1 MGKAIQTAIVKVM
14 GTLDPSVARSVA
26 EANKKFSGIKAG
38 VAVAGAAIAGATTA
52 AVAFGK
58 TSLDAA
64 AKFETGMSNVA
75 TLLDGDTS
83 TVNKRI
89 AEMGDGIMDI
99 AKKTGLATDDLS
111 NGMYQIVS
119 ALGDSAD
126 ATSQLE
132 VAAKAAK
139 AGGATTVDAINL
151 LSAVTKGYGDTSG
164 EAWSKASD
172 LAFQTV
178 KLGQTSFPELA
189 SSMGKVVPIASAL
202 NISQE
207 ELFGSFATLTGVT
220 GSTAEVSTQLKSV
233 FSGLMTPSTALSA
246 KISELGFESA
256 NAMLDQLGL
265 IGTLDKLSA
274 ACGDDKQAV
283 AKLFSSVEA
292 QTAVLALAGSQT
304 ENWVQKTEAMAGA
317 ADATSNAFDKSTD
330 NLQGKLDKMK
340 QVFET
345 FKIRVGNIL
354 IPIVTNI
361 VDKAIPKI
369 EKAFDTLMPILTDI
383 YKSAQPVIQ
392 AFANAIPGALDIAGK
407 VLSGVF
413 KILKSVIPI
422 FSKVFDFAKKGI
434 NWIIDDSKILMP
446 VLSGVLGGI
455 LAFKAVNTVVS
466 TFNSVKKAITGV
478 KTAMVAVKA
487 FMAANPVGLIIAGV
501 VAVSVA
507 FVMLYKKCEP
517 FRNFINKI
525 GAEIKKVFQ
534 SVIDWFKRNVG
545 TFKMIFDG
553 IKKTVQIAFIGIK
566 KIFSNII
573 GFVKNVFTGNWKGA
587 WENVKNIFSNLAD
600 LLIHIAKTAVK
611 TVVKIFKNLPSLIV
625 KAIKGLEKIGNKIA
639 PAVNKVLNKV
649 KKTVYKAVA
658 QIAQKFPA
666 LGKVLGGVVRV
677 VETGFNLLKNVLK
690 NVIGFVK
697 NVFSGNWKGAWE
709 NVKNI
714 VKGVF
719 EAIPQIVSGICD
731 SLGGIVDGVIS
742 TIIKVFE
749 KLPETVSNVIS
760 KVGEYFPVLG
770 DTLQT
775 VWDICTPIIDGICEA
790 LNPIKDVFVNIIDF
804 VKNVFTGQW
813 SAAWENIKNIFK
825 GVCDSFASIIQIPFN
840 VVIGIFN
847 SLPEKVSS
855 VIASIGERFPILGS
869 ILQTVWDT
877 VSPIIEGIK
886 TAISSIKDVFVGI
899 IDFIKNI
906 FTGQW
911 SAAWESVKNI
921 FGSIWSGLVGLVKAP
936 LNAVISLVNSAIG
949 GLNRLHVS
957 IPDWVPGVGGKEF
970 GINIPKI
977 PMLAT
982 GGIATQP
989 SICGEG
995 GYPEYVISTDP
1006 KYREQNQKTVLEA
1019 ANAIGALE
1027 TAQNE
1032 GSSVRSLFKKFNGKG
1047 NSSTVNNNNEST
1059 AYRIEFSPVINI
1071 SGNTNNARSIADEVM
1086 RVFDDYQGELADKIK
1101 AVLATAREGSYGI

>member
-1 MGKAIQTAIVKVM
+1 MGNAVQTAVVKVI
-14 GTLDPSVARSVA
+14 GILDPSVAKTVA
-26 EANKKFSGIKAG
+26 DANKKFSGLKAG
-38 VAVAGAAIAGATTA
+38 VAIAGAAIAGATTA

-75 TLLDGDTS
+75 TLLDGDTA

-89 AEMGDGIMDI
+89 AEMGDDIMGI
-99 AKKTGLATDDLS
+99 AKKTGVATDDLA

-119 ALGDSAD
+119 AMGDSAD
-126 ATSQLE
+126 ASKQVE

-139 AGGATTVDAINL
+139 AGGASTVDSINL
-151 LSAVTKGYGDTSG
+151 LSAVVKGYGTQYKTVVDEVTG
-164 EAWSKASD
+164 ETKRVEMSVGESWEKASD

-189 SSMGKVVPIASAL
+189 ASMGKVVPIASAL

-233 FSGLMTPSTALSA
+233 FSGLMTPSKALSA
-246 KISELGFESA
+246 KISELGYESA

-317 ADATSNAFDKSTD
+317 ANATSNAFDKQTN

-369 EKAFDTLMPILTDI
+369 EKAFDTLMPILSDVYT
-383 YKSAQPVIQ
+383 SAKPVIE
-392 AFANAIPGALDIAGK
+392 AFGNAIPGALQIAGSVISGAFGAIRI
-407 VLSGVF
+407 VLPPVINLVKFLGDNFSWIGPIAAGLATGIGVLTAAIKINAAVTAISANGF
-413 KILKSVIPI
+413 KAWAASTKIAGTATKLFAGAQKILNLV
-422 FSKVFDFAKKGI
+422 
-434 NWIIDDSKILMP
+434 M
-446 VLSGVLGGI
+446 
-455 LAFKAVNTVVS
+455 T
-466 TFNSVKKAITGV
+466 
-478 KTAMVAVKA
+478 
-487 FMAANPVGLIIAGV
+487 ANPIGIIIAAV
-501 VAVSVA
+501 VALVTA
-507 FVMLYKKCEP
+507 FVLLYKKCEP
-517 FRNFINKI
+517 FRKFINGI
-525 GAEIKKVFQ
+525 GA
-534 SVIDWFKRNVG
+534 
-545 TFKMIFDG
+545 G
-553 IKKTVQIAFIGIK
+553 IKKGFLAVVNWFKGLPATFSKIFNKVKNTANNFVAKTTDKFPIIGTVLGGVIGGIK
-566 KIFSNII
+566 VHFNYLKSIFSNVI
-573 GFVKNVFTGNWKGA
+573 GFIKNVFTGNWKGA
-587 WENVKNIFSNLAD
+587 LENVKNL
-600 LLIHIAKTAVK
+600 
-611 TVVKIFKNLPSLIV
+611 
-625 KAIKGLEKIGNKIA
+625 
-639 PAVNKVLNKV
+639 
-649 KKTVYKAVA
+649 AVA
-658 QIAQKFPA
+658 PIQRINGLFDTIINTVNRVLSILKEKFPA
-666 LGKVLGGVVRV
+666 IAPIID
-677 VETGFNLLKNVLK
+677 NVQATIMPIIENIK
-690 NVIGFVK
+690 G
-697 NVFSGNWKGAWE
+697 VFSG
-709 NVKNI
+709 
-714 VKGVF
+714 
-719 EAIPQIVSGICD
+719 
-731 SLGGIVDGVIS
+731 L
-742 TIIKVFE
+742 
-749 KLPETVSNVIS
+749 
-760 KVGEYFPVLG
+760 
-770 DTLQT
+770 
-775 VWDICTPIIDGICEA
+775 
-790 LNPIKDVFVNIIDF
+790 IDF
-804 VKNVFTGQW
+804 VKNVFTGNW
-813 SAAWENIKNIFK
+813 A
-825 GVCDSFASIIQIPFN
+825 G
-840 VVIGIFN
+840 
-847 SLPEKVSS
+847 
-855 VIASIGERFPILGS
+855 
-869 ILQTVWDT
+869 
-877 VSPIIEGIK
+877 
-886 TAISSIKDVFVGI
+886 
-899 IDFIKNI
+899 
-906 FTGQW
+906 
-911 SAAWESVKNI
+911 AWESVKNI
-921 FGSIWSGLVGLVKAP
+921 FGNAFSALKGLAKAP
-936 LNAVISLVNSAIG
+936 LNAVIFLINSAID
-949 GLNRLHVS
+949 GLNKIHVS
-957 IPDWVPGVGGKEF
+957 IPDWVPGVGGKGF

-1047 NSSTVNNNNEST
+1047 NSSTVNNNSEST

-1086 RVFDDYQGELADKIK
+1086 RVFDDYAPELADKIK

>member
-1 MGKAIQTAIVKVM
+1 MGKAIQTAIVKIM
-14 GTLDPSVARSVA
+14 GTLDPSVAKSVA

-64 AKFETGMSNVA
+64 AKFETGMSNIA
-75 TLLDGDTS
+75 TLLDGDTA

-89 AEMGDGIMDI
+89 AEMGDDIMGV

-233 FSGLMTPSTALSA
+233 FSGLMTPSTALSS
-246 KISELGFESA
+246 KISELGYESA

-292 QTAVLALAGSQT
+292 QTAILALAGSQT

-317 ADATSNAFDKSTD
+317 ADATSNAFDKQTD

-383 YKSAQPVIQ
+383 YKSAQPFIR
-392 AFANAIPGALDIAGK
+392 AFANAIPGALEIAGK
-407 VLSGVF
+407 AIGGVF
-413 KILKSVIPI
+413 KVLKSVIPI
-422 FSKVFDFAKKGI
+422 ISKVFDYVKKGV
-434 NWIIDDSKILMP
+434 NWLIDDSQILMP
-446 VLSGVLGGI
+446 ILSGVLGGI
-455 LAFKAVNTVVS
+455 LAFKAVNSVVS
-466 TFNSVKKAITGV
+466 TFNSVKKAITGI

-487 FMAANPVGLIIAGV
+487 FMVANPVGLIIAGV

-507 FVMLYKKCEP
+507 LVMLYKKCEP
-517 FRNFINKI
+517 FRNFINGI
-525 GAEIKKVFQ
+525 GA
-534 SVIDWFKRNVG
+534 
-545 TFKMIFDG
+545 G
-553 IKKTVQIAFIGIK
+553 IKKGFLAVIEWFKGIPSFFGNLFSKMGEGIK
-566 KIFSNII
+566 NGFNAVINWFKNLPSTITNIFNNVKISIFKFIADISTRFPFVGQII
-573 GFVKNVFTGNWKGA
+573 GNVFSGIRKFMEFGKIQFQNLIDFIKNVFTGNWAGA
-587 WENVKNIFSNLAD
+587 WESVKNIFGNAFSALKGLAKAPLNAVINWFKGLPSFFGNLFSKMGEG
-600 LLIHIAKTAVK
+600 IKNGFNAV
-611 TVVKIFKNLPSLIV
+611 INWFKNLPSTITNIFNNV
-625 KAIKGLEKIGNKIA
+625 KISIFKFIADISTRFPFVGQIIG
-639 PAVNKVLNKV
+639 
-649 KKTVYKAVA
+649 
-658 QIAQKFPA
+658 
-666 LGKVLGGVVRV
+666 
-677 VETGFNLLKNVLK
+677 
-690 NVIGFVK
+690 
-697 NVFSGNWKGAWE
+697 NVFSGIRTYIE
-709 NVKNI
+709 SVKA
-714 VKGVF
+714 VF
-719 EAIPQIVSGICD
+719 Q
-731 SLGGIVDGVIS
+731 
-742 TIIKVFE
+742 
-749 KLPETVSNVIS
+749 
-760 KVGEYFPVLG
+760 
-770 DTLQT
+770 
-775 VWDICTPIIDGICEA
+775 
-790 LNPIKDVFVNIIDF
+790 NIIDF
-804 VKNVFTGQW
+804 VKNVFTGNW
-813 SAAWENIKNIFK
+813 A
-825 GVCDSFASIIQIPFN
+825 G
-840 VVIGIFN
+840 
-847 SLPEKVSS
+847 
-855 VIASIGERFPILGS
+855 
-869 ILQTVWDT
+869 
-877 VSPIIEGIK
+877 
-886 TAISSIKDVFVGI
+886 
-899 IDFIKNI
+899 
-906 FTGQW
+906 
-911 SAAWESVKNI
+911 AWESVKNI
-921 FGSIWSGLVGLVKAP
+921 FGNAFNVLKGLAKAP
-936 LNAVISLVNSAIG
+936 LNAVISLINSAIG
-949 GLNRLHVS
+949 GLNKLHIS
-957 IPDWVPGVGGKEF
+957 IPDWVPGLGGKEF
-970 GINIPKI
+970 GINIPQI

-1047 NSSTVNNNNEST
+1047 SLSTVNNNSEAN

-1086 RVFDDYQGELADKIK
+1086 KVFDDYAPELADKIK

>member
-14 GTLDPSVARSVA
+14 GILDPSVAKSVA

-75 TLLDGDTS
+75 TLLDGDTA

-89 AEMGDGIMDI
+89 AEMGDDIMGI

-119 ALGDSAD
+119 ALGDSKD

-246 KISELGFESA
+246 KISELGYESA

-292 QTAVLALAGSQT
+292 QTAVLDLAGSQT

-383 YKSAQPVIQ
+383 YKSAQPFIQ
-392 AFANAIPGALDIAGK
+392 VFANAIPGALEIAGK
-407 VLSGVF
+407 AIGGVF
-413 KILKSVIPI
+413 KVLKSVIPI
-422 FSKVFDFAKKGI
+422 ISKVFDYVKKGI
-434 NWIIDDSKILMP
+434 NWLIDDSQILMP
-446 VLSGVLGGI
+446 ILSGVLGGI
-455 LAFKAVNTVVS
+455 LAFKAVNSVVS
-466 TFNSVKKAITGV
+466 TFNSVKKAITGI

-487 FMAANPVGLIIAGV
+487 FMVANPVGLIIAGV

-507 FVMLYKKCEP
+507 LVMLYKKCEP
-517 FRNFINKI
+517 FRNFINGI
-525 GAEIKKVFQ
+525 GA
-534 SVIDWFKRNVG
+534 
-545 TFKMIFDG
+545 G
-553 IKKTVQIAFIGIK
+553 IKKGFLAVIEWFKGIPSFFGNLFSKMGEGIK
-566 KIFSNII
+566 N
-573 GFVKNVFTGNWKGA
+573 GFNAVINW
-587 WENVKNIFSNLAD
+587 
-600 LLIHIAKTAVK
+600 
-611 TVVKIFKNLPSLIV
+611 FKNLPSTITNIFNNV
-625 KAIKGLEKIGNKIA
+625 KISIFKFIADISTRFPFVGQIIG
-639 PAVNKVLNKV
+639 
-649 KKTVYKAVA
+649 
-658 QIAQKFPA
+658 
-666 LGKVLGGVVRV
+666 
-677 VETGFNLLKNVLK
+677 
-690 NVIGFVK
+690 
-697 NVFSGNWKGAWE
+697 NVFSGIRTYIE
-709 NVKNI
+709 SVKA
-714 VKGVF
+714 VF
-719 EAIPQIVSGICD
+719 Q
-731 SLGGIVDGVIS
+731 
-742 TIIKVFE
+742 
-749 KLPETVSNVIS
+749 
-760 KVGEYFPVLG
+760 
-770 DTLQT
+770 
-775 VWDICTPIIDGICEA
+775 
-790 LNPIKDVFVNIIDF
+790 NIIDF
-804 VKNVFTGQW
+804 VKNVFTGNW
-813 SAAWENIKNIFK
+813 A
-825 GVCDSFASIIQIPFN
+825 G
-840 VVIGIFN
+840 
-847 SLPEKVSS
+847 
-855 VIASIGERFPILGS
+855 
-869 ILQTVWDT
+869 
-877 VSPIIEGIK
+877 
-886 TAISSIKDVFVGI
+886 
-899 IDFIKNI
+899 
-906 FTGQW
+906 
-911 SAAWESVKNI
+911 AWESVKNI
-921 FGSIWSGLVGLVKAP
+921 FGNAFNALKGLAKAP
-936 LNAVISLVNSAIG
+936 LNAVISLMNSAIG
-949 GLNRLHVS
+949 GLNKLHIS
-957 IPDWVPGVGGKEF
+957 IPDWVPGLGGKEF
-970 GINIPKI
+970 GISIPQI

-1047 NSSTVNNNNEST
+1047 NSSTVNNNSEST

-1086 RVFDDYQGELADKIK
+1086 RVFDDYAPELADKIK
-1101 AVLATAREGSYGI
+1101 AVLATAREGSYGC

>member
-14 GTLDPSVARSVA
+14 GTLDPSVAKSVA

-38 VAVAGAAIAGATTA
+38 VAIAGAAVAGVTTA
-52 AVAFGK
+52 AIAFGK

-64 AKFETGMSNVA
+64 AKFESGMSNVA
-75 TLLDGDTS
+75 TLLDGDTA

-89 AEMGDGIMDI
+89 AEMGDDIMGV
-99 AKKTGLATDDLS
+99 AKKTGLTTDDLS

-189 SSMGKVVPIASAL
+189 ASMGKVVPIASAL

-246 KISELGFESA
+246 KISELGYESA
-256 NAMLDQLGL
+256 NAMLDQLGF
-265 IGTLDKLSA
+265 IGTLDRLSA
-274 ACGDDKQAV
+274 ACDDDKQAV

-304 ENWVQKTEAMAGA
+304 ENWVQKTEAMEGA
-317 ADATSNAFDKSTD
+317 ANATSNAFDKQTN

-369 EKAFDTLMPILTDI
+369 EKAFDTLVPILSDVYT
-383 YKSAQPVIQ
+383 SAKPVIE
-392 AFANAIPGALDIAGK
+392 AFGNAIPAAIQIAGDII
-407 VLSGVF
+407 SGVF
-413 KILKSVIPI
+413 SVLKVVIPPVVNLVKFLGDN
-422 FSKVFDFAKKGI
+422 FSWIGPIVAGLAAGI
-434 NWIIDDSKILMP
+434 
-446 VLSGVLGGI
+446 GVLTAAIKINAAITAISTNG
-455 LAFKAVNTVVS
+455 FKAWVAS
-466 TFNSVKKAITGV
+466 TK
-478 KTAMVAVKA
+478 
-487 FMAANPVGLIIAGV
+487 IAGTATKIFAGAQKVLNLVMSASPIGIVIAAV
-501 VAVSVA
+501 VALGTA
-507 FVMLYKKCEP
+507 FVLLYKNCEP
-517 FRNFINKI
+517 FRNFIK
-525 GAEIKKVFQ
+525 GLPA
-534 SVIDWFKRNVG
+534 
-545 TFKMIFDG
+545 
-553 IKKTVQIAFIGIK
+553 
-566 KIFSNII
+566 IFSNIFNSVKNIVDNTVARITEKFPVLGTILGGVIGGIKVHFNYLKTIFTNVI

-587 WENVKNIFSNLAD
+587 LENVSNLVVAPIQRISGLFD
-600 LLIHIAKTAVK
+600 VVINTVNRVLAV
-611 TVVKIFKNLPSLIV
+611 IS
-625 KAIKGLEKIGNKIA
+625 E
-639 PAVNKVLNKV
+639 
-649 KKTVYKAVA
+649 
-658 QIAQKFPA
+658 KFPA
-666 LGKVLGGVVRV
+666 IAPIIQ
-677 VETGFNLLKNVLK
+677 NVQAM
-690 NVIGFVK
+690 IMPII
-697 NVFSGNWKGAWE
+697 E
-709 NVKNI
+709 NI
-714 VKGVF
+714 KGVF
-719 EAIPQIVSGICD
+719 TG
-731 SLGGIVDGVIS
+731 L
-742 TIIKVFE
+742 
-749 KLPETVSNVIS
+749 
-760 KVGEYFPVLG
+760 
-770 DTLQT
+770 
-775 VWDICTPIIDGICEA
+775 
-790 LNPIKDVFVNIIDF
+790 IDF
-804 VKNVFTGQW
+804 VKNVFTGNW
-813 SAAWENIKNIFK
+813 A
-825 GVCDSFASIIQIPFN
+825 G
-840 VVIGIFN
+840 
-847 SLPEKVSS
+847 
-855 VIASIGERFPILGS
+855 
-869 ILQTVWDT
+869 
-877 VSPIIEGIK
+877 
-886 TAISSIKDVFVGI
+886 
-899 IDFIKNI
+899 
-906 FTGQW
+906 
-911 SAAWESVKNI
+911 AWESVKNI
-921 FGSIWSGLVGLVKAP
+921 FGNAFSALTGLAKAP
-936 LNAVISLVNSAIG
+936 LNAVISLINSAIG
-949 GLNRLHVS
+949 GLNKLHIS
-957 IPDWVPGVGGKEF
+957 IPDWVPGFGGKEF
-970 GINIPKI
+970 GISIPQI

-1086 RVFDDYQGELADKIK
+1086 KVFDDYAPELADKIK

>member
-1 MGKAIQTAIVKVM
+1 MGEAIQTAVVKVM
-14 GTLDPSVARSVA
+14 GALDPSVAKSVA

-75 TLLDGDTS
+75 TLLDGDTV

-189 SSMGKVVPIASAL
+189 ASMGKVVPIASAL

-220 GSTAEVSTQLKSV
+220 GSTAEVATQMKSV
-233 FSGLMTPSTALSA
+233 FSGLMTPSTALSE
-246 KISELGFESA
+246 KIGELGYESA

-317 ADATSNAFDKSTD
+317 ADATSNAFDRQTD

-369 EKAFDTLMPILTDI
+369 EKAFDTLMPILSDVYT
-383 YKSAQPVIQ
+383 SAKPVIE
-392 AFANAIPGALDIAGK
+392 AFGNAIPGALQIAGDIM
-407 VLSGVF
+407 SGVF
-413 KILKSVIPI
+413 NAIKIVIPPVISLVKFLGENFSWIGPIAAGLATGIGVLTAAIKINSVITAI
-422 FSKVFDFAKKGI
+422 SANG
-434 NWIIDDSKILMP
+434 
-446 VLSGVLGGI
+446 
-455 LAFKAVNTVVS
+455 FKAWAAS
-466 TFNSVKKAITGV
+466 TKIAGAATKIFAGAQKVLNLVMS
-478 KTAMVAVKA
+478 
-487 FMAANPVGLIIAGV
+487 ANPIGIVIAAV
-501 VAVSVA
+501 VALGTA
-507 FVMLYKKCEP
+507 FVLLYKKCEP
-517 FRNFINKI
+517 FRNFINGI
-525 GAEIKKVFQ
+525 GAWIKKTFVSVVEWFRTLPAVFGNIFT
-534 SVIDWFKRNVG
+534 SAGNSIKNAFNAVVNWFKNIPQVFSNIFSGISSAVSNMVTSIGERFPVLG
-545 TFKMIFDG
+545 TIFQTVQGVVAPYIDG
-553 IKKTVQIAFIGIK
+553 IKNAISSIK
-566 KIFSNII
+566 NVFTSLID
-573 GFVKNVFTGNWKGA
+573 FVKNVFTGNWAG
-587 WENVKNIFSNLAD
+587 
-600 LLIHIAKTAVK
+600 
-611 TVVKIFKNLPSLIV
+611 
-625 KAIKGLEKIGNKIA
+625 
-639 PAVNKVLNKV
+639 
-649 KKTVYKAVA
+649 
-658 QIAQKFPA
+658 
-666 LGKVLGGVVRV
+666 
-677 VETGFNLLKNVLK
+677 
-690 NVIGFVK
+690 
-697 NVFSGNWKGAWE
+697 
-709 NVKNI
+709 
-714 VKGVF
+714 
-719 EAIPQIVSGICD
+719 
-731 SLGGIVDGVIS
+731 
-742 TIIKVFE
+742 
-749 KLPETVSNVIS
+749 
-760 KVGEYFPVLG
+760 
-770 DTLQT
+770 
-775 VWDICTPIIDGICEA
+775 
-790 LNPIKDVFVNIIDF
+790 
-804 VKNVFTGQW
+804 
-813 SAAWENIKNIFK
+813 
-825 GVCDSFASIIQIPFN
+825 
-840 VVIGIFN
+840 
-847 SLPEKVSS
+847 
-855 VIASIGERFPILGS
+855 
-869 ILQTVWDT
+869 
-877 VSPIIEGIK
+877 
-886 TAISSIKDVFVGI
+886 
-899 IDFIKNI
+899 
-906 FTGQW
+906 
-911 SAAWESVKNI
+911 AWESVKNI
-921 FGSIWSGLVGLVKAP
+921 FGNAFSALTGLVKAP
-936 LNAVISLVNSAIG
+936 LNAVISLINSAIG
-949 GLNRLHVS
+949 GLNKLHIS
-957 IPDWVPGVGGKEF
+957 IPDWVPGLGGKEF
-970 GINIPKI
+970 GISIPQI

-1019 ANAIGALE
+1019 ASAIGALE

-1047 NSSTVNNNNEST
+1047 NSSTVNNNSEST

-1086 RVFDDYQGELADKIK
+1086 KVFDDYAPELADKIK

>member
-14 GTLDPSVARSVA
+14 GTLDPSVAKSVA

-75 TLLDGDTS
+75 TLLDGDTA

-89 AEMGDGIMDI
+89 AEMGDDIMGV

-164 EAWSKASD
+164 EAWSEASN

-189 SSMGKVVPIASAL
+189 ANMGKVVPIASAL
-202 NISQE
+202 NISQK

-220 GSTAEVSTQLKSV
+220 GSTAEVATQMKSV
-233 FSGLMTPSTALSA
+233 FSGLMTPSTQLSDT
-246 KISELGFESA
+246 ISSLGYSSA
-256 NAMLDQLGL
+256 NAMLDELGL
-265 IGTLDKLSA
+265 IGTLDKLTA

-304 ENWVQKTEAMAGA
+304 EDWVQKTEAMAGA
-317 ADATSNAFDKSTD
+317 ADATSKAFDKSTD

-369 EKAFDTLMPILTDI
+369 EKAFDTLMPILSDVYT
-383 YKSAQPVIQ
+383 SAKPVIE
-392 AFANAIPGALDIAGK
+392 AFGNAIPGALQIAGDIM
-407 VLSGVF
+407 SGVF
-413 KILKSVIPI
+413 NAIKVVIPPVISLVKFLGDNFSWIGPIAAGLATGIGVLTAAIKINAAITAISAGGFKAWAASTKIAGTATKIFAGAQKILNLVMSANLIGIVI
-422 FSKVFDFAKKGI
+422 
-434 NWIIDDSKILMP
+434 
-446 VLSGVLGGI
+446 
-455 LAFKAVNTVVS
+455 
-466 TFNSVKKAITGV
+466 
-478 KTAMVAVKA
+478 
-487 FMAANPVGLIIAGV
+487 AAV
-501 VAVSVA
+501 VALGTA
-507 FVMLYKKCEP
+507 FVLLYKKCEP
-517 FRNFINKI
+517 FRKFINGI
-525 GAEIKKVFQ
+525 GA
-534 SVIDWFKRNVG
+534 
-545 TFKMIFDG
+545 G
-553 IKKTVQIAFIGIK
+553 IKKGFLAVVNWFKGLPSFFGNLFSKIGEGIK
-566 KIFSNII
+566 NGFNAVINWFKGIPSFFGNLFSKMGEGIKNGFNAVINWFKGLPATFSNIFDSVKNIVDNAVARITEKFPVIGTILGGVIGGIKVHFNYLKTIFSNVI
-573 GFVKNVFTGNWKGA
+573 GFIKNVFTGNWKGA
-587 WENVKNIFSNLAD
+587 LENVKNL
-600 LLIHIAKTAVK
+600 
-611 TVVKIFKNLPSLIV
+611 
-625 KAIKGLEKIGNKIA
+625 
-639 PAVNKVLNKV
+639 
-649 KKTVYKAVA
+649 AVA
-658 QIAQKFPA
+658 PIQMISGLFDTITNTVKRVLTVISEKFPA
-666 LGKVLGGVVRV
+666 IAPIIQGVQATIMPII
-677 VETGFNLLKNVLK
+677 ESIKG
-690 NVIGFVK
+690 
-697 NVFSGNWKGAWE
+697 VFSG
-709 NVKNI
+709 
-714 VKGVF
+714 
-719 EAIPQIVSGICD
+719 
-731 SLGGIVDGVIS
+731 L
-742 TIIKVFE
+742 
-749 KLPETVSNVIS
+749 
-760 KVGEYFPVLG
+760 
-770 DTLQT
+770 
-775 VWDICTPIIDGICEA
+775 
-790 LNPIKDVFVNIIDF
+790 IDF
-804 VKNVFTGQW
+804 IKNVFTGNW
-813 SAAWENIKNIFK
+813 AGAWENIKNIFGNAFNALK
-825 GVCDSFASIIQIPFN
+825 GLA
-840 VVIGIFN
+840 
-847 SLPEKVSS
+847 
-855 VIASIGERFPILGS
+855 
-869 ILQTVWDT
+869 
-877 VSPIIEGIK
+877 
-886 TAISSIKDVFVGI
+886 
-899 IDFIKNI
+899 
-906 FTGQW
+906 
-911 SAAWESVKNI
+911 
-921 FGSIWSGLVGLVKAP
+921 KAP
-936 LNAVISLVNSAIG
+936 LNAVISLINSAIG
-949 GLNRLHVS
+949 GLNKLHIS
-957 IPDWVPGVGGKEF
+957 IPDWVPGLGGKEF
-970 GINIPKI
+970 GINIPQI

-1086 RVFDDYQGELADKIK
+1086 RVFDDYAPELADKIK

>member
-14 GTLDPSVARSVA
+14 GTLDPSVAKSVA

-75 TLLDGDTS
+75 TLLDGDTA

-89 AEMGDGIMDI
+89 AEMGDDIMGV
-99 AKKTGLATDDLS
+99 AKKTGIATDDLS

-189 SSMGKVVPIASAL
+189 ANMGKVVPIASAL

-220 GSTAEVSTQLKSV
+220 GSTAEVATQMKSV
-233 FSGLMTPSTALSA
+233 FSGLMTPSTQLSDT
-246 KISELGFESA
+246 ISSLGYSSA
-256 NAMLDQLGL
+256 NAMLDELGL
-265 IGTLDKLSA
+265 IGTLDKLTA

-317 ADATSNAFDKSTD
+317 ADATSKAFDKQTD

-369 EKAFDTLMPILTDI
+369 EKAFDTLMPILSDVYT
-383 YKSAQPVIQ
+383 SAKPVIE
-392 AFANAIPGALDIAGK
+392 AFGNAIPGALQIAGDIM
-407 VLSGVF
+407 SGVF
-413 KILKSVIPI
+413 NAIKVVIPPVISLVKFLGDNFSWIGPIAAGLATGIGVLTAAIKINAAITAISAGGFKAWAASTKIAGTATKIFAGAQKILNLVMS
-422 FSKVFDFAKKGI
+422 
-434 NWIIDDSKILMP
+434 
-446 VLSGVLGGI
+446 
-455 LAFKAVNTVVS
+455 
-466 TFNSVKKAITGV
+466 
-478 KTAMVAVKA
+478 
-487 FMAANPVGLIIAGV
+487 ANPIGIVIAAV
-501 VAVSVA
+501 VALGTA
-507 FVMLYKKCEP
+507 FVLLYKKCEP
-517 FRNFINKI
+517 FRKFINGI
-525 GAEIKKVFQ
+525 GA
-534 SVIDWFKRNVG
+534 
-545 TFKMIFDG
+545 G
-553 IKKTVQIAFIGIK
+553 IKKGFLAVIEWFKGIPSFFGNLFSKMGEGIK
-566 KIFSNII
+566 NGFNAVINWFKNLPATFSNIFNRAKNIVDNAVAKITEKFPVLGTILGGVIGGIKVHFNYLKTIFSNVI
-573 GFVKNVFTGNWKGA
+573 GFIKNVFTGNWKGA
-587 WENVKNIFSNLAD
+587 LENVKNL
-600 LLIHIAKTAVK
+600 
-611 TVVKIFKNLPSLIV
+611 
-625 KAIKGLEKIGNKIA
+625 
-639 PAVNKVLNKV
+639 
-649 KKTVYKAVA
+649 AVA
-658 QIAQKFPA
+658 PIQMISGLFDTITNTVKRVLTVISEKFPA
-666 LGKVLGGVVRV
+666 IAPIIQGVQATIMPII
-677 VETGFNLLKNVLK
+677 ES
-690 NVIGFVK
+690 I
-697 NVFSGNWKGAWE
+697 
-709 NVKNI
+709 
-714 VKGVF
+714 KGVF
-719 EAIPQIVSGICD
+719 NG
-731 SLGGIVDGVIS
+731 L
-742 TIIKVFE
+742 
-749 KLPETVSNVIS
+749 
-760 KVGEYFPVLG
+760 
-770 DTLQT
+770 
-775 VWDICTPIIDGICEA
+775 
-790 LNPIKDVFVNIIDF
+790 IDF
-804 VKNVFTGQW
+804 IKNVFTGNW
-813 SAAWENIKNIFK
+813 A
-825 GVCDSFASIIQIPFN
+825 G
-840 VVIGIFN
+840 
-847 SLPEKVSS
+847 
-855 VIASIGERFPILGS
+855 
-869 ILQTVWDT
+869 
-877 VSPIIEGIK
+877 
-886 TAISSIKDVFVGI
+886 
-899 IDFIKNI
+899 
-906 FTGQW
+906 
-911 SAAWESVKNI
+911 AWESVKNI
-921 FGSIWSGLVGLVKAP
+921 FGNAFSALKGLAKAP
-936 LNAVISLVNSAIG
+936 LNAVISLINKAIG
-949 GLNRLHVS
+949 GLNKLSVTV
-957 IPDWVPGVGGKEF
+957 PDWVPGIGGQQWGF
-970 GINIPKI
+970 NIPQI

-1047 NSSTVNNNNEST
+1047 NSSTVNNNSEAN

-1086 RVFDDYQGELADKIK
+1086 RVFDNYAPELADKIK
-1101 AVLATAREGSYGI
+1101 AIMATAREGSYGC

>member
-1 MGKAIQTAIVKVM
+1 MGKAIQTAVVKVV
-14 GTLDPSVARSVA
+14 GTLDPSVAKTVA

-75 TLLDGDTS
+75 TLLDGDTA

-89 AEMGDGIMDI
+89 AEMGDDIMDV

-233 FSGLMTPSTALSA
+233 FSGLMTPSTNLS
-246 KISELGFESA
+246 KVISELGYESA

-265 IGTLDKLSA
+265 IGTLDKLTA

-292 QTAVLALAGSQT
+292 QTAILALAGAQT
-304 ENWVQKTEAMAGA
+304 ENWVQKTEAMSGV
-317 ADATSNAFDKSTD
+317 ADATSKAFDKTTD

-369 EKAFDTLMPILTDI
+369 ESAFNNIV
-383 YKSAQPVIQ
+383 PVISKVYTAAKPIIE
-392 AFANAIPGALDIAGK
+392 AFGNAIPGVIQIAGGAFEFLFGAIQAIIPVLNGIGK
-407 VLSGVF
+407 VISFLGKHLDV
-413 KILKSVIPI
+413 VIPI
-422 FSKVFDFAKKGI
+422 VGA
-434 NWIIDDSKILMP
+434 LTA
-446 VLSGVLGGI
+446 
-455 LAFKAVNTVVS
+455 AFVTYKAVVLACNIAEKVRYQQTLAMMAGQ
-466 TFNSVKKAITGV
+466 KLA
-478 KTAMVAVKA
+478 TASALKMVAVQKIQA
-487 FMAANPVGLIIAGV
+487 STTKLVAGAQKVLNLVMTANPIGIVIAAV
-501 VAVSVA
+501 VALGTA
-507 FVMLYKKCEP
+507 FVLLYKKCEP
-517 FRNFINKI
+517 FRNFINGI
-525 GAEIKKVFQ
+525 GTAIKNGFMAV
-534 SVIDWFKRNVG
+534 VEWFKGIPAKFGAIVQSIG
-545 TFKMIFDG
+545 VIISPYIDG
-553 IKKTVQIAFIGIK
+553 IKNAISSIKNVFTSLIDFI
-566 KIFSNII
+566 
-573 GFVKNVFTGNWKGA
+573 KNVFTGN
-587 WENVKNIFSNLAD
+587 
-600 LLIHIAKTAVK
+600 
-611 TVVKIFKNLPSLIV
+611 
-625 KAIKGLEKIGNKIA
+625 
-639 PAVNKVLNKV
+639 
-649 KKTVYKAVA
+649 
-658 QIAQKFPA
+658 
-666 LGKVLGGVVRV
+666 
-677 VETGFNLLKNVLK
+677 
-690 NVIGFVK
+690 
-697 NVFSGNWKGAWE
+697 
-709 NVKNI
+709 
-714 VKGVF
+714 
-719 EAIPQIVSGICD
+719 
-731 SLGGIVDGVIS
+731 
-742 TIIKVFE
+742 
-749 KLPETVSNVIS
+749 
-760 KVGEYFPVLG
+760 
-770 DTLQT
+770 
-775 VWDICTPIIDGICEA
+775 
-790 LNPIKDVFVNIIDF
+790 
-804 VKNVFTGQW
+804 
-813 SAAWENIKNIFK
+813 
-825 GVCDSFASIIQIPFN
+825 
-840 VVIGIFN
+840 
-847 SLPEKVSS
+847 
-855 VIASIGERFPILGS
+855 
-869 ILQTVWDT
+869 
-877 VSPIIEGIK
+877 
-886 TAISSIKDVFVGI
+886 
-899 IDFIKNI
+899 
-906 FTGQW
+906 W

-921 FGSIWSGLVGLVKAP
+921 FGNAFSALTGLAKAP
-936 LNAVISLVNSAIG
+936 LNAVISLINRAIG
-949 GLNRLHVS
+949 GLNKLHIS
-957 IPDWVPGVGGKEF
+957 IPDWVPGLGGKEF
-970 GINIPKI
+970 GINIPQI

-1019 ANAIGALE
+1019 ANAIGALN
-1027 TAQNE
+1027 TANAE
-1032 GSSVRSLFKKFNGKG
+1032 GSFVRSLFKKFNSKG
-1047 NSSTVNNNNEST
+1047 GSSTVNNNNEST

-1071 SGNTNNARSIADEVM
+1071 NGNTNNARSIADEVM
-1086 RVFDDYQGELADKIK
+1086 RVFDDYAPELADKIK
-1101 AVLATAREGSYGI
+1101 AVMATAREGSYGI

>member
-1 MGKAIQTAIVKVM
+1 MGKAIQTAIVKIM
-14 GTLDPSVARSVA
+14 GILDPSVAKSVA

-64 AKFETGMSNVA
+64 AKFETGMSNIA
-75 TLLDGDTS
+75 TLLDGDTA

-89 AEMGDGIMDI
+89 AEMGDDIMGV

-189 SSMGKVVPIASAL
+189 ASLGKVVPIASAL

-233 FSGLMTPSTALSA
+233 FSGLMTPSTALSE
-246 KISELGFESA
+246 KIGELGYESA
-256 NAMLDQLGL
+256 NAMLDQLGF

-292 QTAVLALAGSQT
+292 QTAILALAGSQT

-317 ADATSNAFDKSTD
+317 ADATSNAFDKQTD

-383 YKSAQPVIQ
+383 YKSAQPFIR
-392 AFANAIPGALDIAGK
+392 AFANAIPGALEIAGK
-407 VLSGVF
+407 AIGGVF
-413 KILKSVIPI
+413 KVLKSVIPI
-422 FSKVFDFAKKGI
+422 ISKVFDYVKKGV
-434 NWIIDDSKILMP
+434 NWLIDDSQILMP
-446 VLSGVLGGI
+446 ILSGVLGGI
-455 LAFKAVNTVVS
+455 LAFKAVNSVVS
-466 TFNSVKKAITGV
+466 TFNSVKKAITGI

-487 FMAANPVGLIIAGV
+487 FMVANPVGLIIAGV

-507 FVMLYKKCEP
+507 LVMLYKKCEP
-517 FRNFINKI
+517 FRNFINGI
-525 GAEIKKVFQ
+525 GA
-534 SVIDWFKRNVG
+534 
-545 TFKMIFDG
+545 G
-553 IKKTVQIAFIGIK
+553 IKKGFLAVIEWFKGIPSFFGNLFSKMGEGIK
-566 KIFSNII
+566 N
-573 GFVKNVFTGNWKGA
+573 GFNAVINW
-587 WENVKNIFSNLAD
+587 
-600 LLIHIAKTAVK
+600 
-611 TVVKIFKNLPSLIV
+611 FKNLPSTITNIFNNV
-625 KAIKGLEKIGNKIA
+625 KISIFKFIADISTRFPFVGQIIGN
-639 PAVNKVLNKV
+639 V
-649 KKTVYKAVA
+649 
-658 QIAQKFPA
+658 
-666 LGKVLGGVVRV
+666 
-677 VETGFNLLKNVLK
+677 
-690 NVIGFVK
+690 
-697 NVFSGNWKGAWE
+697 
-709 NVKNI
+709 
-714 VKGVF
+714 
-719 EAIPQIVSGICD
+719 VSGIRTYIE
-731 SLGGIVDGVIS
+731 SV
-742 TIIKVFE
+742 KAVF
-749 KLPETVSNVIS
+749 
-760 KVGEYFPVLG
+760 
-770 DTLQT
+770 Q
-775 VWDICTPIIDGICEA
+775 
-790 LNPIKDVFVNIIDF
+790 NIIDF
-804 VKNVFTGQW
+804 VKNVFTGNW
-813 SAAWENIKNIFK
+813 A
-825 GVCDSFASIIQIPFN
+825 G
-840 VVIGIFN
+840 
-847 SLPEKVSS
+847 
-855 VIASIGERFPILGS
+855 
-869 ILQTVWDT
+869 
-877 VSPIIEGIK
+877 
-886 TAISSIKDVFVGI
+886 
-899 IDFIKNI
+899 
-906 FTGQW
+906 
-911 SAAWESVKNI
+911 AWESVKNI
-921 FGSIWSGLVGLVKAP
+921 FGNAFNALKGLAKAP
-936 LNAVISLVNSAIG
+936 LNAVISLINSAIG
-949 GLNRLHVS
+949 GLNKLHIS
-957 IPDWVPGVGGKEF
+957 IPDWVPGLGGKEF
-970 GINIPKI
+970 GINIPQI

-1019 ANAIGALE
+1019 ASAIGALE
-1027 TAQNE
+1027 TARNE

-1101 AVLATAREGSYGI
+1101 AIMATAREGSYGC

>member
-1 MGKAIQTAIVKVM
+1 MGNAIQTAVVKVI
-14 GTLDPSVARSVA
+14 GTLDPSVAKTVA
-26 EANKKFSGIKAG
+26 DANKKFSGLKAG

-64 AKFETGMSNVA
+64 AKFETGMSNIA
-75 TLLDGDTS
+75 TLLDGDTA

-89 AEMGDGIMDI
+89 AEMGDDIMGV
-99 AKKTGLATDDLS
+99 AKKTGVATDDLS

-119 ALGDSAD
+119 ALGDSKD

-220 GSTAEVSTQLKSV
+220 GSTAEVATQMKSV

-246 KISELGFESA
+246 KISELGYESA

-265 IGTLDKLSA
+265 IGTLDKLTA

-317 ADATSNAFDKSTD
+317 ANATSNAFDTQTD

-345 FKIRVGNIL
+345 FKIKVGNIL

-369 EKAFDTLMPILTDI
+369 EKAFDTLMPVLSDVYT
-383 YKSAQPVIQ
+383 SAKPVIE
-392 AFANAIPGALDIAGK
+392 AFGNAIPGALQIAGSVISGAFGVLKTIIPPVVSVFKFLGDNISWIGPIAIGLATGIGVLTTATKINAAVTAISANGFKAWAASTKIAGTATKLFAGAQK
-407 VLSGVF
+407 VL
-413 KILKSVIPI
+413 
-422 FSKVFDFAKKGI
+422 
-434 NWIIDDSKILMP
+434 N
-446 VLSGVLGGI
+446 
-455 LAFKAVNTVVS
+455 AVMS
-466 TFNSVKKAITGV
+466 
-478 KTAMVAVKA
+478 
-487 FMAANPVGLIIAGV
+487 ANPIGIVIAAV
-501 VAVSVA
+501 VALGTA
-507 FVMLYKKCEP
+507 FVLLYKKCEP
-517 FRNFINKI
+517 FRNFINGI
-525 GAEIKKVFQ
+525 GAAIKNGFMA
-534 SVIDWFKRNVG
+534 VIEWFKGIPSFFGNL
-545 TFKMIFDG
+545 FSKMGEG
-553 IKKTVQIAFIGIK
+553 IK
-566 KIFSNII
+566 N
-573 GFVKNVFTGNWKGA
+573 GFNAVVNW
-587 WENVKNIFSNLAD
+587 
-600 LLIHIAKTAVK
+600 
-611 TVVKIFKNLPSLIV
+611 FKNLPSTITNIFNNV
-625 KAIKGLEKIGNKIA
+625 KISIFKFIADIFTQFPLVGQIIGNVFGGIK
-639 PAVNKVLNKV
+639 N
-649 KKTVYKAVA
+649 YME
-658 QIAQKFPA
+658 
-666 LGKVLGGVVRV
+666 LGKIQ
-677 VETGFNLLKNVLK
+677 FQNL
-690 NVIGFVK
+690 
-697 NVFSGNWKGAWE
+697 
-709 NVKNI
+709 
-714 VKGVF
+714 
-719 EAIPQIVSGICD
+719 
-731 SLGGIVDGVIS
+731 
-742 TIIKVFE
+742 
-749 KLPETVSNVIS
+749 
-760 KVGEYFPVLG
+760 
-770 DTLQT
+770 
-775 VWDICTPIIDGICEA
+775 
-790 LNPIKDVFVNIIDF
+790 IDF
-804 VKNVFTGQW
+804 IKNVFTSNWAG
-813 SAAWENIKNIFK
+813 AWENIKNIF
-825 GVCDSFASIIQIPFN
+825 GNAFN
-840 VVIGIFN
+840 A
-847 SLPEKVSS
+847 LK
-855 VIASIGERFPILGS
+855 
-869 ILQTVWDT
+869 
-877 VSPIIEGIK
+877 
-886 TAISSIKDVFVGI
+886 
-899 IDFIKNI
+899 
-906 FTGQW
+906 
-911 SAAWESVKNI
+911 
-921 FGSIWSGLVGLVKAP
+921 GLVKAP
-936 LNAVISLVNSAIG
+936 LNAVISLVNSAIA
-949 GLNRLHVS
+949 GLNKLHVS
-957 IPDWVPGVGGKEF
+957 IPDWVPGFGGKEF

-977 PMLAT
+977 PMFAT

-989 SICGEG
+989 SMCGEG

-1027 TAQNE
+1027 SARNE

-1086 RVFDDYQGELADKIK
+1086 RVFDDYAPELADKIK

>member
-1 MGKAIQTAIVKVM
+1 MGNAIQTAVVKVI
-14 GTLDPSVARSVA
+14 GTLDPSVAKTVA
-26 EANKKFSGIKAG
+26 DANKKFSGLKAG

-58 TSLDAA
+58 SALDAA
-64 AKFETGMSNVA
+64 ATFETGMSNIA
-75 TLLDGDTS
+75 TLLDGDTA

-89 AEMGDGIMDI
+89 AEMGDDIMGV
-99 AKKTGLATDDLS
+99 AKKTGVATDDLS

-119 ALGDSAD
+119 ALGDSKD

-189 SSMGKVVPIASAL
+189 ASMGKVVPIASAL

-233 FSGLMTPSTALSA
+233 FSGLMTPSTALSE
-246 KISELGFESA
+246 KIGELGYESA

-317 ADATSNAFDKSTD
+317 ANATSNAFDKQTD
-330 NLQGKLDKMK
+330 NLQGKLAKMK

-345 FKIRVGNIL
+345 FKIKVGNIL
-354 IPIVTNI
+354 IPIVTDF

-369 EKAFDTLMPILTDI
+369 EKVFDTIFPILKKVYSAAKPVIDGISTAIEAVMPIIGEIASFIMSSMESITPVIKSIVKSVGKIIKSVQPLIKTVFKSVGGIIKAISPVLQRVGNLIANVVEKIAPLVQVVTDTVTSILEAVMPVIDGVIAGIMPLIDAAVNSVGKILDAVIPVINGIVKQVTPIITKIMEALTPLIDMLMETVVPVINVVLEAVVNVIGDLMP
-383 YKSAQPVIQ
+383 VIET
-392 AFANAIPGALDIAGK
+392 AANAIIPIIEYFVNKLILKINLITD
-407 VLSGVF
+407 VF
-413 KILKSVIPI
+413 K
-422 FSKVFDFAKKGI
+422 
-434 NWIIDDSKILMP
+434 N
-446 VLSGVLGGI
+446 
-455 LAFKAVNTVVS
+455 
-466 TFNSVKKAITGV
+466 
-478 KTAMVAVKA
+478 
-487 FMAANPVGLIIAGV
+487 
-501 VAVSVA
+501 
-507 FVMLYKKCEP
+507 
-517 FRNFINKI
+517 
-525 GAEIKKVFQ
+525 
-534 SVIDWFKRNVG
+534 VID
-545 TFKMIFDG
+545 
-553 IKKTVQIAFIGIK
+553 
-566 KIFSNII
+566 
-573 GFVKNVFTGNWKGA
+573 FVKNVFTGNWQGA
-587 WENVKNIFSNLAD
+587 LENLKNIA
-600 LLIHIAKTAVK
+600 TAPIK
-611 TVVKIFKNLPSLIV
+611 YISGLFENIITVVDRIIAVVKEKFPVFGAVIQSFRDSLQPVIDG
-625 KAIKGLEKIGNKIA
+625 IKG
-639 PAVNKVLNKV
+639 
-649 KKTVYKAVA
+649 
-658 QIAQKFPA
+658 
-666 LGKVLGGVVRV
+666 
-677 VETGFNLLKNVLK
+677 
-690 NVIGFVK
+690 
-697 NVFSGNWKGAWE
+697 VFSG
-709 NVKNI
+709 
-714 VKGVF
+714 
-719 EAIPQIVSGICD
+719 
-731 SLGGIVDGVIS
+731 L
-742 TIIKVFE
+742 
-749 KLPETVSNVIS
+749 
-760 KVGEYFPVLG
+760 
-770 DTLQT
+770 
-775 VWDICTPIIDGICEA
+775 
-790 LNPIKDVFVNIIDF
+790 IDF
-804 VKNVFTGQW
+804 IQNVFTG
-813 SAAWENIKNIFK
+813 N
-825 GVCDSFASIIQIPFN
+825 
-840 VVIGIFN
+840 
-847 SLPEKVSS
+847 
-855 VIASIGERFPILGS
+855 
-869 ILQTVWDT
+869 
-877 VSPIIEGIK
+877 
-886 TAISSIKDVFVGI
+886 
-899 IDFIKNI
+899 
-906 FTGQW
+906 W
-911 SAAWESVKNI
+911 SAAWESVKSI
-921 FGSIWSGLVGLVKAP
+921 FGNAFNALKGLAKAP
-936 LNAVISLVNSAIG
+936 LNAVISLVNKAIG
-949 GLNRLHVS
+949 GLNNLHIS
-957 IPDWVPGVGGKEF
+957 IPDWVPGFGGKEF
-970 GINIPKI
+970 GINIPQI

-1086 RVFDDYQGELADKIK
+1086 KVFDNYAPELADKIK
-1101 AVLATAREGSYGI
+1101 AIMATAREGSYGC

>member
-14 GTLDPSVARSVA
+14 GTLDPSVAKSVA

-75 TLLDGDTS
+75 TLIDGDTA

-99 AKKTGLATDDLS
+99 AKNTGLATDDLS

-233 FSGLMTPSTALSA
+233 FSGLMTPSTALSS
-246 KISELGFESA
+246 KISELGYESA

-317 ADATSNAFDKSTD
+317 ANATSNAFDKQTD

-383 YKSAQPVIQ
+383 YKSAQPFIQ
-392 AFANAIPGALDIAGK
+392 AFGNMIPWALEIAGK
-407 VLSGVF
+407 AVGGIF
-413 KILKSVIPI
+413 KVLKSVIPI
-422 FSKVFDFAKKGI
+422 ISKVFDYVKKGV
-434 NWIIDDSKILMP
+434 NWLIDDSQILMP
-446 VLSGVLGGI
+446 ILSGVLGGI
-455 LAFKAVNTVVS
+455 FAFKAVNSVVS
-466 TFNSVKKAITGV
+466 TFNSVKKAITGI

-507 FVMLYKKCEP
+507 LVMLYKKCEP
-517 FRNFINKI
+517 FRNFVNKI
-525 GAEIKKVFQ
+525 GGEIKKVFQ
-534 SVIDWFKRNVG
+534 SVIDWFKRNAG

-553 IKKTVQIAFIGIK
+553 FKKTVQIAFTGIK

-587 WENVKNIFSNLAD
+587 WN
-600 LLIHIAKTAVK
+600 
-611 TVVKIFKNLPSLIV
+611 
-625 KAIKGLEKIGNKIA
+625 
-639 PAVNKVLNKV
+639 
-649 KKTVYKAVA
+649 
-658 QIAQKFPA
+658 
-666 LGKVLGGVVRV
+666 
-677 VETGFNLLKNVLK
+677 
-690 NVIGFVK
+690 
-697 NVFSGNWKGAWE
+697 

-714 VKGVF
+714 VKDVF
-719 EAIPQIVSGICD
+719 EAIPQIISGVCD
-731 SLGGIVDGVIS
+731 VLHGIVDGVI
-742 TIIKVFE
+742 TAIINIFE
-749 KLPETVSNVIS
+749 KLPKVINDVIA
-760 KVGEYFPVLG
+760 KVGERFPVLG
-770 DTLQT
+770 DILQT
-775 VWDICTPIIDGICEA
+775 VWDICTPIIDGICKA

-840 VVIGIFN
+840 VVIGIFD
-847 SLPEKVSS
+847 SLPGKVSG
-855 VIASIGERFPILGS
+855 VIASIGERFPVLGET
-869 ILQTVWDT
+869 LQIVWGVVT
-877 VSPIIEGIK
+877 PIIEGIK
-886 TAISSIKDVFVGI
+886 TAISSIKDVFVNI

-911 SAAWESVKNI
+911 SACWENVKNI
-921 FGSIWSGLVGLVKAP
+921 FGSIWSGLVGLAKAP
-936 LNAVISLVNSAIG
+936 LNAVISLINKVIG
-949 GLNRLHVS
+949 GLNKLSVTV
-957 IPDWVPGVGGKEF
+957 PDWVPGIGGQQWGF
-970 GINIPKI
+970 NIPQI

-1019 ANAIGALE
+1019 ASAIGALE
-1027 TAQNE
+1027 TARNE

-1086 RVFDDYQGELADKIK
+1086 RVFDDYAPELADKIK
-1101 AVLATAREGSYGI
+1101 AVLATAREGSYGL

>member
-14 GTLDPSVARSVA
+14 GTLDPSVAKSVA

-75 TLLDGDTS
+75 TLLDGDTA

-89 AEMGDGIMDI
+89 AEMGDDIMGV

-189 SSMGKVVPIASAL
+189 ANMGKVVPIASAL

-220 GSTAEVSTQLKSV
+220 GSTAEVATQMKSV
-233 FSGLMTPSTALSA
+233 FSGLMTPSTQLSET
-246 KISELGFESA
+246 ISRLGYSSA
-256 NAMLDQLGL
+256 NAMLDELGL
-265 IGTLDKLSA
+265 IGTLDKLTA

-369 EKAFDTLMPILTDI
+369 EKAFDTLMPILSDVYT
-383 YKSAQPVIQ
+383 SAKPVIE
-392 AFANAIPGALDIAGK
+392 AFGNAIPGALQIAGDIM
-407 VLSGVF
+407 SGVF
-413 KILKSVIPI
+413 NAIKVVIPPVISLVKFLGDNFSWIGPIAAGLATGIGVLTAAIKINAAITAISAGGFKAWAASTKIAGTATKIFAGAQKILNLVMS
-422 FSKVFDFAKKGI
+422 
-434 NWIIDDSKILMP
+434 
-446 VLSGVLGGI
+446 
-455 LAFKAVNTVVS
+455 
-466 TFNSVKKAITGV
+466 
-478 KTAMVAVKA
+478 
-487 FMAANPVGLIIAGV
+487 ANPIGIVIAAV
-501 VAVSVA
+501 VALGTA
-507 FVMLYKKCEP
+507 FVLLYKKCEP
-517 FRNFINKI
+517 FRKFINGI
-525 GAEIKKVFQ
+525 GA
-534 SVIDWFKRNVG
+534 
-545 TFKMIFDG
+545 G
-553 IKKTVQIAFIGIK
+553 IKKGFLAVIEWFKGLPATFSNIFNRAKNIVDNAVSKITEKFPVLGTILGGVIGGIK
-566 KIFSNII
+566 VHFNYLKTIFSNVI
-573 GFVKNVFTGNWKGA
+573 GFIKNVFTGNWKGA
-587 WENVKNIFSNLAD
+587 LENVKNL
-600 LLIHIAKTAVK
+600 
-611 TVVKIFKNLPSLIV
+611 
-625 KAIKGLEKIGNKIA
+625 
-639 PAVNKVLNKV
+639 
-649 KKTVYKAVA
+649 AVA
-658 QIAQKFPA
+658 PIQMISGLFDTITNTVKRVLTVISEKFPA
-666 LGKVLGGVVRV
+666 IAPIIQGVQATIMPII
-677 VETGFNLLKNVLK
+677 ES
-690 NVIGFVK
+690 I
-697 NVFSGNWKGAWE
+697 
-709 NVKNI
+709 
-714 VKGVF
+714 KGVF
-719 EAIPQIVSGICD
+719 NG
-731 SLGGIVDGVIS
+731 L
-742 TIIKVFE
+742 
-749 KLPETVSNVIS
+749 
-760 KVGEYFPVLG
+760 
-770 DTLQT
+770 
-775 VWDICTPIIDGICEA
+775 
-790 LNPIKDVFVNIIDF
+790 IDF
-804 VKNVFTGQW
+804 IKNVFTGNW
-813 SAAWENIKNIFK
+813 A
-825 GVCDSFASIIQIPFN
+825 G
-840 VVIGIFN
+840 
-847 SLPEKVSS
+847 
-855 VIASIGERFPILGS
+855 
-869 ILQTVWDT
+869 
-877 VSPIIEGIK
+877 
-886 TAISSIKDVFVGI
+886 
-899 IDFIKNI
+899 
-906 FTGQW
+906 
-911 SAAWESVKNI
+911 AWESVKNI
-921 FGSIWSGLVGLVKAP
+921 FGNAFSALKGLAKAP
-936 LNAVISLVNSAIG
+936 LNAVISLINKAIG
-949 GLNRLHVS
+949 GLNKLSVTV
-957 IPDWVPGVGGKEF
+957 PDWVPGIGGQQWGF
-970 GINIPKI
+970 NIPQI

-1047 NSSTVNNNNEST
+1047 NSSTVNNNSEAN

>member
-14 GTLDPSVARSVA
+14 GTLDPSVAKSVA

-75 TLLDGDTS
+75 TLLDGDTA

-89 AEMGDGIMDI
+89 AEMGDDIMGV

-189 SSMGKVVPIASAL
+189 ANMGKVVPIASAL

-220 GSTAEVSTQLKSV
+220 GSTAEVATQMKSV
-233 FSGLMTPSTALSA
+233 FSGLMTPSTQLSET
-246 KISELGFESA
+246 ISSLGYSSA
-256 NAMLDQLGL
+256 NAMLDELGL
-265 IGTLDKLSA
+265 IGTLDKLTA

-369 EKAFDTLMPILTDI
+369 EKAFDTLMPILTDV
-383 YKSAQPVIQ
+383 YTSAKPVIE
-392 AFANAIPGALDIAGK
+392 AFGNAIPGALQIAGDIM
-407 VLSGVF
+407 SGVF
-413 KILKSVIPI
+413 NAIKVVIPPVISLVKFLGDNFSWIGPIAAGLATGIGVLTAAIKINAAITAISAGGFKAWAASTKIAGTATKIFAGAQKILNLVMS
-422 FSKVFDFAKKGI
+422 
-434 NWIIDDSKILMP
+434 
-446 VLSGVLGGI
+446 
-455 LAFKAVNTVVS
+455 
-466 TFNSVKKAITGV
+466 
-478 KTAMVAVKA
+478 
-487 FMAANPVGLIIAGV
+487 ANPIGIVIAAV
-501 VAVSVA
+501 VALGTA
-507 FVMLYKKCEP
+507 FVLLYKKCEP
-517 FRNFINKI
+517 FRKFINGI
-525 GAEIKKVFQ
+525 GA
-534 SVIDWFKRNVG
+534 
-545 TFKMIFDG
+545 G
-553 IKKTVQIAFIGIK
+553 IKKGFLAVVNWFKGIPSFFGNLFSKMGEGIK
-566 KIFSNII
+566 NGFNAVINWFKNLPATFSNIFNRAKNIVDNAVAKITEKFPVLGTILGGVIGGIKVHFNYLKTIFSNVI
-573 GFVKNVFTGNWKGA
+573 GFIKNVFTGNWKGA
-587 WENVKNIFSNLAD
+587 LENVKNL
-600 LLIHIAKTAVK
+600 
-611 TVVKIFKNLPSLIV
+611 
-625 KAIKGLEKIGNKIA
+625 
-639 PAVNKVLNKV
+639 
-649 KKTVYKAVA
+649 AVA
-658 QIAQKFPA
+658 PIQMISGLFDTITNTVKRVLTVISEKFPA
-666 LGKVLGGVVRV
+666 IAPIIQGVQATIMPII
-677 VETGFNLLKNVLK
+677 ES
-690 NVIGFVK
+690 I
-697 NVFSGNWKGAWE
+697 
-709 NVKNI
+709 
-714 VKGVF
+714 KGVF
-719 EAIPQIVSGICD
+719 NG
-731 SLGGIVDGVIS
+731 L
-742 TIIKVFE
+742 
-749 KLPETVSNVIS
+749 
-760 KVGEYFPVLG
+760 
-770 DTLQT
+770 
-775 VWDICTPIIDGICEA
+775 
-790 LNPIKDVFVNIIDF
+790 IDF
-804 VKNVFTGQW
+804 IKNVFTGNW
-813 SAAWENIKNIFK
+813 A
-825 GVCDSFASIIQIPFN
+825 G
-840 VVIGIFN
+840 
-847 SLPEKVSS
+847 
-855 VIASIGERFPILGS
+855 
-869 ILQTVWDT
+869 
-877 VSPIIEGIK
+877 
-886 TAISSIKDVFVGI
+886 
-899 IDFIKNI
+899 
-906 FTGQW
+906 
-911 SAAWESVKNI
+911 AWESVKNI
-921 FGSIWSGLVGLVKAP
+921 FGNAFSALKGLAKAP
-936 LNAVISLVNSAIG
+936 LNAVISLINKAIG
-949 GLNRLHVS
+949 GLNKLSVTV
-957 IPDWVPGVGGKEF
+957 PDWVPGIGGQQWGF
-970 GINIPKI
+970 NIPQI

-1019 ANAIGALE
+1019 ASAIGALE

-1047 NSSTVNNNNEST
+1047 SSSTVNNNNEST

-1101 AVLATAREGSYGI
+1101 AVLATAREGSYGC

>member
-14 GTLDPSVARSVA
+14 GILDPSVAKSVA

-75 TLLDGDTS
+75 TLLDGDTA

-89 AEMGDGIMDI
+89 AEMGDDIMGV

-189 SSMGKVVPIASAL
+189 ANMGKVVPIASAL

-246 KISELGFESA
+246 KIGELGYESA

-304 ENWVQKTEAMAGA
+304 ENWVQKTEAMAGV
-317 ADATSNAFDKSTD
+317 ADATSKAFDKSTD

-345 FKIRVGNIL
+345 FKICVGNIL

-369 EKAFDTLMPILTDI
+369 EKAFDTLMPILSDVYT
-383 YKSAQPVIQ
+383 SAKPVIE
-392 AFANAIPGALDIAGK
+392 AFGNAIPGALQIAGDIM
-407 VLSGVF
+407 SGVF
-413 KILKSVIPI
+413 NAIKVVIPPVISLVKFLGDNFSWIGPIAAGLATGIGVLTAAIKINAAITAISAGGFKAWAASTKIAGTATKIFAGAQKILNLVMS
-422 FSKVFDFAKKGI
+422 
-434 NWIIDDSKILMP
+434 
-446 VLSGVLGGI
+446 
-455 LAFKAVNTVVS
+455 
-466 TFNSVKKAITGV
+466 
-478 KTAMVAVKA
+478 
-487 FMAANPVGLIIAGV
+487 ANPIGIVIAAV
-501 VAVSVA
+501 VALGTA
-507 FVMLYKKCEP
+507 FVLLYKKCEP
-517 FRNFINKI
+517 FRKFINGI
-525 GAEIKKVFQ
+525 GA
-534 SVIDWFKRNVG
+534 
-545 TFKMIFDG
+545 G
-553 IKKTVQIAFIGIK
+553 IKKGFLAVVNWFKGIPSFFGNLFSKMGEGIK
-566 KIFSNII
+566 NGFNAVINWFKGLPSFFGNLFSKMGEGIKNGFNAVINWFKGLPATFSNIFDSVKNIVDNAVARITEKFPVIGTILGGVIGGIKVHFNYLKTIFSNVI
-573 GFVKNVFTGNWKGA
+573 GFIKNVFTGNWKGA
-587 WENVKNIFSNLAD
+587 LENVKNL
-600 LLIHIAKTAVK
+600 
-611 TVVKIFKNLPSLIV
+611 
-625 KAIKGLEKIGNKIA
+625 
-639 PAVNKVLNKV
+639 
-649 KKTVYKAVA
+649 AVA
-658 QIAQKFPA
+658 PIQMISRLFDTITNTVKRVLTVISEKFPA
-666 LGKVLGGVVRV
+666 IAPIIQGVQATIMPII
-677 VETGFNLLKNVLK
+677 ES
-690 NVIGFVK
+690 I
-697 NVFSGNWKGAWE
+697 
-709 NVKNI
+709 
-714 VKGVF
+714 KGVF
-719 EAIPQIVSGICD
+719 NG
-731 SLGGIVDGVIS
+731 L
-742 TIIKVFE
+742 
-749 KLPETVSNVIS
+749 
-760 KVGEYFPVLG
+760 
-770 DTLQT
+770 
-775 VWDICTPIIDGICEA
+775 
-790 LNPIKDVFVNIIDF
+790 IDF
-804 VKNVFTGQW
+804 IKNVFTGNW
-813 SAAWENIKNIFK
+813 A
-825 GVCDSFASIIQIPFN
+825 G
-840 VVIGIFN
+840 
-847 SLPEKVSS
+847 
-855 VIASIGERFPILGS
+855 
-869 ILQTVWDT
+869 
-877 VSPIIEGIK
+877 
-886 TAISSIKDVFVGI
+886 
-899 IDFIKNI
+899 
-906 FTGQW
+906 
-911 SAAWESVKNI
+911 AWESVKNI
-921 FGSIWSGLVGLVKAP
+921 FGNAFSALKGLAKAP
-936 LNAVISLVNSAIG
+936 LNAVISLINKAIG
-949 GLNRLHVS
+949 GLNKLSVTV
-957 IPDWVPGVGGKEF
+957 PDWVPGIGGQQWGF
-970 GINIPKI
+970 NIPQI

>member
-14 GTLDPSVARSVA
+14 GTLDPSVAKSVA

-38 VAVAGAAIAGATTA
+38 VAVAGAAVAGATTA

-75 TLLDGDTS
+75 TLLDGDTA

-119 ALGDSAD
+119 ALGDSKD

-189 SSMGKVVPIASAL
+189 ANMGKVVPIASAL

-246 KISELGFESA
+246 KIGELGYESA

-304 ENWVQKTEAMAGA
+304 ENWVQKTEAMAGV
-317 ADATSNAFDKSTD
+317 ADATSKAFDKSTD

-369 EKAFDTLMPILTDI
+369 EKAFDTLMPILSDVYT
-383 YKSAQPVIQ
+383 SAKPVIE
-392 AFANAIPGALDIAGK
+392 AFGNAIPGALQIAGDIM
-407 VLSGVF
+407 SGVF
-413 KILKSVIPI
+413 NAIKVVIPPVISLVKFLGDNFSWIGPIAAGLATGIGVLTAAIKINAAITAISAGGFKAWAASTKIAGTATKIFAGAQKILNLVMS
-422 FSKVFDFAKKGI
+422 
-434 NWIIDDSKILMP
+434 
-446 VLSGVLGGI
+446 
-455 LAFKAVNTVVS
+455 
-466 TFNSVKKAITGV
+466 
-478 KTAMVAVKA
+478 
-487 FMAANPVGLIIAGV
+487 ANPIGIVIAAV
-501 VAVSVA
+501 VALGTA
-507 FVMLYKKCEP
+507 FVLLYKKCEP
-517 FRNFINKI
+517 FRKFINGI
-525 GAEIKKVFQ
+525 GA
-534 SVIDWFKRNVG
+534 
-545 TFKMIFDG
+545 G
-553 IKKTVQIAFIGIK
+553 IKKGFLAVVNWFKGIPSFFGNLFSKMGEGIK
-566 KIFSNII
+566 NGFNAVINWFKGLPSFFGNLFSKMGEGIKNGFNAVINWFKNLPATFSNIFNRAKNIVDNAVAKITEKFPVLGTILGGVIGGIKVHFNYLKTIFSNVI
-573 GFVKNVFTGNWKGA
+573 GFIKNVFTGNWKGA
-587 WENVKNIFSNLAD
+587 LENVKNL
-600 LLIHIAKTAVK
+600 
-611 TVVKIFKNLPSLIV
+611 
-625 KAIKGLEKIGNKIA
+625 
-639 PAVNKVLNKV
+639 
-649 KKTVYKAVA
+649 AVA
-658 QIAQKFPA
+658 PIQMISGLFDTITNTVKRVLTVISEKFPA
-666 LGKVLGGVVRV
+666 IAPIIQGVQATIMPII
-677 VETGFNLLKNVLK
+677 ES
-690 NVIGFVK
+690 I
-697 NVFSGNWKGAWE
+697 
-709 NVKNI
+709 
-714 VKGVF
+714 KGVF
-719 EAIPQIVSGICD
+719 NG
-731 SLGGIVDGVIS
+731 L
-742 TIIKVFE
+742 
-749 KLPETVSNVIS
+749 
-760 KVGEYFPVLG
+760 
-770 DTLQT
+770 
-775 VWDICTPIIDGICEA
+775 
-790 LNPIKDVFVNIIDF
+790 IDF
-804 VKNVFTGQW
+804 IKNVFTGNW
-813 SAAWENIKNIFK
+813 A
-825 GVCDSFASIIQIPFN
+825 G
-840 VVIGIFN
+840 
-847 SLPEKVSS
+847 
-855 VIASIGERFPILGS
+855 
-869 ILQTVWDT
+869 
-877 VSPIIEGIK
+877 
-886 TAISSIKDVFVGI
+886 
-899 IDFIKNI
+899 
-906 FTGQW
+906 
-911 SAAWESVKNI
+911 AWESVKNI
-921 FGSIWSGLVGLVKAP
+921 FGNAFSALKGLAKAP
-936 LNAVISLVNSAIG
+936 LNAVISLINKAIG
-949 GLNRLHVS
+949 GLNKLSVTV
-957 IPDWVPGVGGKEF
+957 PDWVPGIGGQQWGF
-970 GINIPKI
+970 NIPQI

-1019 ANAIGALE
+1019 ASAIGALE
-1027 TAQNE
+1027 SARNE

-1047 NSSTVNNNNEST
+1047 SSSTVNNNNEST

-1071 SGNTNNARSIADEVM
+1071 SGNTNNARSIADEVL
-1086 RVFDDYQGELADKIK
+1086 RVFDDYAPELADKIK
-1101 AVLATAREGSYGI
+1101 AVLATAREGSYGC

>member
-1 MGKAIQTAIVKVM
+1 MGEAIQTAIVKVM
-14 GTLDPSVARSVA
+14 GTLDPSVAKSVA

-75 TLLDGDTS
+75 TLLDGDTV

-189 SSMGKVVPIASAL
+189 ASMGKVVPIASAL

-220 GSTAEVSTQLKSV
+220 GSTAEVATQMKSV
-233 FSGLMTPSTALSA
+233 FSGLMTPSTALSE
-246 KISELGFESA
+246 KIGELGYESA

-317 ADATSNAFDKSTD
+317 ADATSNAFDRQTD

-369 EKAFDTLMPILTDI
+369 EKAFDTLMPILSDVYT
-383 YKSAQPVIQ
+383 SAKPVIE
-392 AFANAIPGALDIAGK
+392 AFGNAIPGALQIAGDIM
-407 VLSGVF
+407 SGVF
-413 KILKSVIPI
+413 NAIKIVIPPVISLVKFLGENFSWIGPIAAGLATGIGVLTAAIKINSVITAI
-422 FSKVFDFAKKGI
+422 SANG
-434 NWIIDDSKILMP
+434 
-446 VLSGVLGGI
+446 
-455 LAFKAVNTVVS
+455 FKAWAAS
-466 TFNSVKKAITGV
+466 TKIAGAATKIFAGAQKVLNLVMS
-478 KTAMVAVKA
+478 
-487 FMAANPVGLIIAGV
+487 ANPIGIVIAAV
-501 VAVSVA
+501 VALGTA
-507 FVMLYKKCEP
+507 FVLLYKKCEP
-517 FRNFINKI
+517 FRNFINGI
-525 GAEIKKVFQ
+525 GAWIKKTFVSVVEWFRTLPAVFGNIFT
-534 SVIDWFKRNVG
+534 SAGNSIKNAFNAVVNWFKNIPQVFSNIFSGISSAVSNMVTSIGERFPVLG
-545 TFKMIFDG
+545 TIFQTVQGMVAPYIDG
-553 IKKTVQIAFIGIK
+553 IKNAISSIK
-566 KIFSNII
+566 NVFTSLID
-573 GFVKNVFTGNWKGA
+573 FVKNVFTGNWAG
-587 WENVKNIFSNLAD
+587 
-600 LLIHIAKTAVK
+600 
-611 TVVKIFKNLPSLIV
+611 
-625 KAIKGLEKIGNKIA
+625 
-639 PAVNKVLNKV
+639 
-649 KKTVYKAVA
+649 
-658 QIAQKFPA
+658 
-666 LGKVLGGVVRV
+666 
-677 VETGFNLLKNVLK
+677 
-690 NVIGFVK
+690 
-697 NVFSGNWKGAWE
+697 
-709 NVKNI
+709 
-714 VKGVF
+714 
-719 EAIPQIVSGICD
+719 
-731 SLGGIVDGVIS
+731 
-742 TIIKVFE
+742 
-749 KLPETVSNVIS
+749 
-760 KVGEYFPVLG
+760 
-770 DTLQT
+770 
-775 VWDICTPIIDGICEA
+775 
-790 LNPIKDVFVNIIDF
+790 
-804 VKNVFTGQW
+804 
-813 SAAWENIKNIFK
+813 
-825 GVCDSFASIIQIPFN
+825 
-840 VVIGIFN
+840 
-847 SLPEKVSS
+847 
-855 VIASIGERFPILGS
+855 
-869 ILQTVWDT
+869 
-877 VSPIIEGIK
+877 
-886 TAISSIKDVFVGI
+886 
-899 IDFIKNI
+899 
-906 FTGQW
+906 
-911 SAAWESVKNI
+911 AWESVKNI
-921 FGSIWSGLVGLVKAP
+921 FGNAFSALTGLVKAP
-936 LNAVISLVNSAIG
+936 LNAVISLINSAIG
-949 GLNRLHVS
+949 GLNKLHIS
-957 IPDWVPGVGGKEF
+957 IPDWVPGLGGKEF
-970 GINIPKI
+970 GISIPQI

-1019 ANAIGALE
+1019 ASAIGALE
-1027 TAQNE
+1027 TARNE

-1059 AYRIEFSPVINI
+1059 AYKIEFSPVINI

-1086 RVFDDYQGELADKIK
+1086 RVFDDYAPELADKIK
-1101 AVLATAREGSYGI
+1101 SVLATAREGSYGI

>member
-14 GTLDPSVARSVA
+14 GILDPSVAKSVA

-75 TLLDGDTS
+75 TLLDGDTA

-119 ALGDSAD
+119 ALGDSKD

-164 EAWSKASD
+164 EAWSNAAD

-189 SSMGKVVPIASAL
+189 ANMGKVVPIASAL
-202 NISQE
+202 GITQK

-220 GSTAEVSTQLKSV
+220 GSTAEVATQMKSV
-233 FSGLMTPSTALSA
+233 FSGLMTPSTALSE
-246 KISELGFESA
+246 KIGELGYESA

-304 ENWVQKTEAMAGA
+304 KNWVQKTEAMAGA

-383 YKSAQPVIQ
+383 YKSAQPFIR
-392 AFANAIPGALDIAGK
+392 AFANAIPGALEIAGK
-407 VLSGVF
+407 AIGGVF
-413 KILKSVIPI
+413 KVLKSVIPI
-422 FSKVFDFAKKGI
+422 ISKVFDYVKKGV
-434 NWIIDDSKILMP
+434 NWLIDDSQILMP
-446 VLSGVLGGI
+446 ILSGVLGGI
-455 LAFKAVNTVVS
+455 LAFKAVNSVVS
-466 TFNSVKKAITGV
+466 TFNSVKKAITGI

-487 FMAANPVGLIIAGV
+487 LMVANPVGLIIAGV

-507 FVMLYKKCEP
+507 LVMLYKKCEP
-517 FRNFINKI
+517 FRKFINGI
-525 GAEIKKVFQ
+525 GA
-534 SVIDWFKRNVG
+534 
-545 TFKMIFDG
+545 G
-553 IKKTVQIAFIGIK
+553 IKKGFLAVVNWFKGIPSFFGNLFSKMGEGIK
-566 KIFSNII
+566 NGFNAVINWFKNLPATFSNIFNRAKNIVDNAVAKITEKFPVLGTILGGVIGGIKVHFNYLKTIFSNVI
-573 GFVKNVFTGNWKGA
+573 GFIKNVFTGNWKGA
-587 WENVKNIFSNLAD
+587 LENVKNL
-600 LLIHIAKTAVK
+600 
-611 TVVKIFKNLPSLIV
+611 
-625 KAIKGLEKIGNKIA
+625 
-639 PAVNKVLNKV
+639 
-649 KKTVYKAVA
+649 AVA
-658 QIAQKFPA
+658 PIQRISGLFDTITNTVKRVLTVISEKFPA
-666 LGKVLGGVVRV
+666 IAPIIQGVQATIMPII
-677 VETGFNLLKNVLK
+677 ES
-690 NVIGFVK
+690 I
-697 NVFSGNWKGAWE
+697 
-709 NVKNI
+709 
-714 VKGVF
+714 KGVF
-719 EAIPQIVSGICD
+719 NG
-731 SLGGIVDGVIS
+731 L
-742 TIIKVFE
+742 
-749 KLPETVSNVIS
+749 
-760 KVGEYFPVLG
+760 
-770 DTLQT
+770 
-775 VWDICTPIIDGICEA
+775 
-790 LNPIKDVFVNIIDF
+790 IDF
-804 VKNVFTGQW
+804 IKNVFTGNW
-813 SAAWENIKNIFK
+813 A
-825 GVCDSFASIIQIPFN
+825 G
-840 VVIGIFN
+840 
-847 SLPEKVSS
+847 
-855 VIASIGERFPILGS
+855 
-869 ILQTVWDT
+869 
-877 VSPIIEGIK
+877 
-886 TAISSIKDVFVGI
+886 
-899 IDFIKNI
+899 
-906 FTGQW
+906 
-911 SAAWESVKNI
+911 AWESVKNI
-921 FGSIWSGLVGLVKAP
+921 FGNAFSALKGLAKAP
-936 LNAVISLVNSAIG
+936 LNAVISLINKAIG
-949 GLNRLHVS
+949 GLNKLSVTV
-957 IPDWVPGVGGKEF
+957 PDWVPGIGGQQWGF
-970 GINIPKI
+970 NIPQI

-1019 ANAIGALE
+1019 ASAIGALE

-1047 NSSTVNNNNEST
+1047 SSSTVNNNNEST

-1086 RVFDDYQGELADKIK
+1086 RVFDDYAPELADKIK
-1101 AVLATAREGSYGI
+1101 SVLATAREGSYGI

>member
-14 GTLDPSVARSVA
+14 GILDPSVAKSVA

-75 TLLDGDTS
+75 TLLDGDTA

-89 AEMGDGIMDI
+89 AEMGDDIMGV

-189 SSMGKVVPIASAL
+189 ANMGKVVPIASAL

-220 GSTAEVSTQLKSV
+220 GSTAEVATQMKSV
-233 FSGLMTPSTALSA
+233 FSGLMTPSTALSE
-246 KISELGFESA
+246 KIGELGYESA

-265 IGTLDKLSA
+265 IGTLDKLTA

-369 EKAFDTLMPILTDI
+369 EKAFDTLMPILSDVYT
-383 YKSAQPVIQ
+383 SAKPVIE
-392 AFANAIPGALDIAGK
+392 AFGNAIPGALQIAGDIM
-407 VLSGVF
+407 SGVF
-413 KILKSVIPI
+413 NAIKVVIPPVISLVKFLGDNFSWIGPIAAGLATGIGVLTAAIKINAAITAISAGGFKAWAASTKIAGTATKIFAGAQKILNLVMS
-422 FSKVFDFAKKGI
+422 
-434 NWIIDDSKILMP
+434 
-446 VLSGVLGGI
+446 
-455 LAFKAVNTVVS
+455 
-466 TFNSVKKAITGV
+466 
-478 KTAMVAVKA
+478 
-487 FMAANPVGLIIAGV
+487 ANPIGIVIAAV
-501 VAVSVA
+501 VALGTA
-507 FVMLYKKCEP
+507 FVLLYKKCEP
-517 FRNFINKI
+517 FRKFINGI
-525 GAEIKKVFQ
+525 GA
-534 SVIDWFKRNVG
+534 
-545 TFKMIFDG
+545 G
-553 IKKTVQIAFIGIK
+553 IKKGFLAVVNWFKGIPSFFGNLFSKMGEGIK
-566 KIFSNII
+566 NGFNAVINWFKGLPSFFGNLFSKMGEGIKNGFNAVINWFKNLPATFSNIFNRAKNIVDNAVAKITEKFPVLGTILGGVIGGIKVHFNYLKTIFSNVI
-573 GFVKNVFTGNWKGA
+573 GFIKNVFTGNWKGA
-587 WENVKNIFSNLAD
+587 LENVKNL
-600 LLIHIAKTAVK
+600 
-611 TVVKIFKNLPSLIV
+611 
-625 KAIKGLEKIGNKIA
+625 
-639 PAVNKVLNKV
+639 
-649 KKTVYKAVA
+649 AVA
-658 QIAQKFPA
+658 PIQMISGLFDTITNTVKRVLTVISEKFPA
-666 LGKVLGGVVRV
+666 IAPIIQGVQATIMPII
-677 VETGFNLLKNVLK
+677 ES
-690 NVIGFVK
+690 I
-697 NVFSGNWKGAWE
+697 
-709 NVKNI
+709 
-714 VKGVF
+714 KGVF
-719 EAIPQIVSGICD
+719 NG
-731 SLGGIVDGVIS
+731 L
-742 TIIKVFE
+742 
-749 KLPETVSNVIS
+749 
-760 KVGEYFPVLG
+760 
-770 DTLQT
+770 
-775 VWDICTPIIDGICEA
+775 
-790 LNPIKDVFVNIIDF
+790 IDF
-804 VKNVFTGQW
+804 IKNVFTGNW
-813 SAAWENIKNIFK
+813 A
-825 GVCDSFASIIQIPFN
+825 G
-840 VVIGIFN
+840 
-847 SLPEKVSS
+847 
-855 VIASIGERFPILGS
+855 
-869 ILQTVWDT
+869 
-877 VSPIIEGIK
+877 
-886 TAISSIKDVFVGI
+886 
-899 IDFIKNI
+899 
-906 FTGQW
+906 
-911 SAAWESVKNI
+911 AWESVKNI
-921 FGSIWSGLVGLVKAP
+921 FGNAFSALKGLAKAP
-936 LNAVISLVNSAIG
+936 LNAVISLINKAIG
-949 GLNRLHVS
+949 GLNKLSVTV
-957 IPDWVPGVGGKEF
+957 PDWVPGIGGQQWGF
-970 GINIPKI
+970 NIPQI

-1019 ANAIGALE
+1019 ASAIGALE

-1047 NSSTVNNNNEST
+1047 SSSTVNNNSEST

-1086 RVFDDYQGELADKIK
+1086 RVFDDYAPELADKIK
-1101 AVLATAREGSYGI
+1101 AVLATAREGSYGC

>member
-1 MGKAIQTAIVKVM
+1 MAKAIQTAVVKVM
-14 GTLDPSVARSVA
+14 GSLDPSVAKTVA
-26 EANKKFSGIKAG
+26 DVNKKFSGLKAG
-38 VAVAGAAIAGATTA
+38 VAVAGAGIAVAGAAIAGATTA

-64 AKFETGMSNVA
+64 AKFETGMSNIA
-75 TLLDGDTS
+75 TLLDGDTA

-89 AEMGDGIMDI
+89 AEMGDDIMGV

-189 SSMGKVVPIASAL
+189 ASMGKVVPIASAL

-246 KISELGFESA
+246 KISELGYESA

-304 ENWVQKTEAMAGA
+304 ENWVQKTESMAGA
-317 ADATSNAFDKSTD
+317 ANATSNAFDKQTD
-330 NLQGKLDKMK
+330 NLQGKLAKMK
-340 QVFET
+340 QVFEA
-345 FKIRVGNIL
+345 FKIKVGNIL
-354 IPIVTNI
+354 IPIVTDF

-369 EKAFDTLMPILTDI
+369 EKVFDMIFPILKKVYSAAKPVIDGISNAIEAVMPIIGEIASFIMSSMESIT
-383 YKSAQPVIQ
+383 PVIKSIVKSVGKIIKSVLPLIKTVFKYVVGIIKAISPVLQ
-392 AFANAIPGALDIAGK
+392 RVGNLIANVVEKIVPLVQVVTDTVTSILEAVMPVIDGVIAGIMPLIDAA
-407 VLSGVF
+407 VNSVG
-413 KILKSVIPI
+413 KILDAVIPVINGIVKQVTKSIQPIIKTVLKSVGGIIKAISPVLQRVGNLIANVVEKIAPLVQVVIDTVTSILEAVMPVIDGVIAGIMPLIDAVVNSVGKILDAVLPVINVIVKQVTPI
-422 FSKVFDFAKKGI
+422 
-434 NWIIDDSKILMP
+434 IIKIMEALTPLIDMFMEIFGPVIIAELERIVNVICYLMP
-446 VLSGVLGGI
+446 VI
-455 LAFKAVNTVVS
+455 ETAVNAIIPIIEY
-466 TFNSVKKAITGV
+466 SVNKLILKINLITD
-478 KTAMVAVKA
+478 
-487 FMAANPVGLIIAGV
+487 
-501 VAVSVA
+501 
-507 FVMLYKKCEP
+507 
-517 FRNFINKI
+517 
-525 GAEIKKVFQ
+525 VFKN
-534 SVIDWFKRNVG
+534 VID
-545 TFKMIFDG
+545 
-553 IKKTVQIAFIGIK
+553 
-566 KIFSNII
+566 
-573 GFVKNVFTGNWKGA
+573 FVKNVFTGNWQGA
-587 WENVKNIFSNLAD
+587 LENLKNIA
-600 LLIHIAKTAVK
+600 TAPIK
-611 TVVKIFKNLPSLIV
+611 YISGLFENIITVVDRIIAVVKEKFPVFGVVIQSFRDSLQPVIDG
-625 KAIKGLEKIGNKIA
+625 IKG
-639 PAVNKVLNKV
+639 
-649 KKTVYKAVA
+649 
-658 QIAQKFPA
+658 
-666 LGKVLGGVVRV
+666 
-677 VETGFNLLKNVLK
+677 
-690 NVIGFVK
+690 
-697 NVFSGNWKGAWE
+697 VFSG
-709 NVKNI
+709 
-714 VKGVF
+714 
-719 EAIPQIVSGICD
+719 
-731 SLGGIVDGVIS
+731 L
-742 TIIKVFE
+742 
-749 KLPETVSNVIS
+749 
-760 KVGEYFPVLG
+760 
-770 DTLQT
+770 
-775 VWDICTPIIDGICEA
+775 
-790 LNPIKDVFVNIIDF
+790 IDF
-804 VKNVFTGQW
+804 IQNVFTG
-813 SAAWENIKNIFK
+813 N
-825 GVCDSFASIIQIPFN
+825 
-840 VVIGIFN
+840 
-847 SLPEKVSS
+847 
-855 VIASIGERFPILGS
+855 
-869 ILQTVWDT
+869 
-877 VSPIIEGIK
+877 
-886 TAISSIKDVFVGI
+886 
-899 IDFIKNI
+899 
-906 FTGQW
+906 W
-911 SAAWESVKNI
+911 SAAWESVKSI
-921 FGSIWSGLVGLVKAP
+921 FGNAFNALKGLAKAP

-949 GLNRLHVS
+949 GLNNLHIS
-957 IPDWVPGVGGKEF
+957 IPDWVPGFGGKEF
-970 GINIPKI
+970 GINIPQI

-1019 ANAIGALE
+1019 ANVIGALE

-1047 NSSTVNNNNEST
+1047 SSSTVNNNSEST

-1086 RVFDDYQGELADKIK
+1086 KVFDDYAPELADKIK

>member
-14 GTLDPSVARSVA
+14 GTLDPSVAKSVA

-75 TLLDGDTS
+75 TLLDGDTA

-89 AEMGDGIMDI
+89 AEMGDDIMGV
-99 AKKTGLATDDLS
+99 AKKTGIATDDLS

-189 SSMGKVVPIASAL
+189 ANMGKVVPIASAL

-220 GSTAEVSTQLKSV
+220 GSTAEVATQMKSV
-233 FSGLMTPSTALSA
+233 FSGLMTPSTQLSET
-246 KISELGFESA
+246 ISSLGYSSA
-256 NAMLDQLGL
+256 NAMLDELGL
-265 IGTLDKLSA
+265 IGTLDKLTA

-369 EKAFDTLMPILTDI
+369 EKAFDTLMPILTDV
-383 YKSAQPVIQ
+383 YTSAKPVIE
-392 AFANAIPGALDIAGK
+392 AFGNAIPGALQIAGDIM
-407 VLSGVF
+407 SGVF
-413 KILKSVIPI
+413 NAIKVVIPPVISLVKFLGDNFSWIGPIAAGLATGIGVLTAAIKINAAITAISAGGFKAWAASTKIAGTATKIFAGAQKILNLVMS
-422 FSKVFDFAKKGI
+422 
-434 NWIIDDSKILMP
+434 
-446 VLSGVLGGI
+446 
-455 LAFKAVNTVVS
+455 
-466 TFNSVKKAITGV
+466 
-478 KTAMVAVKA
+478 
-487 FMAANPVGLIIAGV
+487 ANPIGIVIAAV
-501 VAVSVA
+501 VALGTA
-507 FVMLYKKCEP
+507 FVLLYKKCEP
-517 FRNFINKI
+517 FRKFINGI
-525 GAEIKKVFQ
+525 GA
-534 SVIDWFKRNVG
+534 
-545 TFKMIFDG
+545 G
-553 IKKTVQIAFIGIK
+553 IKKGFLAVVNWFKGIPSFFGNLFSKMGEGIK
-566 KIFSNII
+566 NGFNAVINWFKNLPATFSNIFNRAKNIVDNAVAKITEKFPVLGTILGGVIGGIKVHFNYLKTIFSNVI
-573 GFVKNVFTGNWKGA
+573 GFIKNVFTGNWKGA
-587 WENVKNIFSNLAD
+587 LENVKNL
-600 LLIHIAKTAVK
+600 
-611 TVVKIFKNLPSLIV
+611 
-625 KAIKGLEKIGNKIA
+625 
-639 PAVNKVLNKV
+639 
-649 KKTVYKAVA
+649 AVA
-658 QIAQKFPA
+658 PIQMISGLFDTITNTVKRVLTVISEKFPA
-666 LGKVLGGVVRV
+666 IAPIIQGVQATIMPII
-677 VETGFNLLKNVLK
+677 ES
-690 NVIGFVK
+690 I
-697 NVFSGNWKGAWE
+697 
-709 NVKNI
+709 
-714 VKGVF
+714 KGVF
-719 EAIPQIVSGICD
+719 NG
-731 SLGGIVDGVIS
+731 L
-742 TIIKVFE
+742 
-749 KLPETVSNVIS
+749 
-760 KVGEYFPVLG
+760 
-770 DTLQT
+770 
-775 VWDICTPIIDGICEA
+775 
-790 LNPIKDVFVNIIDF
+790 IDF
-804 VKNVFTGQW
+804 IKNVFTGNW
-813 SAAWENIKNIFK
+813 A
-825 GVCDSFASIIQIPFN
+825 G
-840 VVIGIFN
+840 
-847 SLPEKVSS
+847 
-855 VIASIGERFPILGS
+855 
-869 ILQTVWDT
+869 
-877 VSPIIEGIK
+877 
-886 TAISSIKDVFVGI
+886 
-899 IDFIKNI
+899 
-906 FTGQW
+906 
-911 SAAWESVKNI
+911 AWESVKNI
-921 FGSIWSGLVGLVKAP
+921 FGNAFSALKGLAKAP
-936 LNAVISLVNSAIG
+936 LNAVISLINKAIG
-949 GLNRLHVS
+949 GLNKLSVTV
-957 IPDWVPGVGGKEF
+957 PDWVPGIGGQQWGF
-970 GINIPKI
+970 NIPQI

-1019 ANAIGALE
+1019 ASAIGALE

-1047 NSSTVNNNNEST
+1047 NSSTVNNNSEST

-1086 RVFDDYQGELADKIK
+1086 RVFDDYAPELADKIK
-1101 AVLATAREGSYGI
+1101 AIMATAREGSYGC

>member
-1 MGKAIQTAIVKVM
+1 MGNAIQTAVVKVM
-14 GTLDPSVARSVA
+14 GMLDPSVAKTVA
-26 EANKKFSGIKAG
+26 EANKKFSGLKAG

-64 AKFETGMSNVA
+64 AKFETGMSNIA
-75 TLLDGDTS
+75 TLLDGDTA

-89 AEMGDGIMDI
+89 AEMGDDIMGV
-99 AKKTGLATDDLS
+99 AKKTGVATDDLS

-119 ALGDSAD
+119 ALGDSKD

-220 GSTAEVSTQLKSV
+220 GSTAEVATQMKSV
-233 FSGLMTPSTALSA
+233 FAGLMTPSKALSE
-246 KISELGFESA
+246 KIGELGYESA

-265 IGTLDKLSA
+265 IGTLDKLTA

-292 QTAVLALAGSQT
+292 QTAILALAGAQT

-317 ADATSNAFDKSTD
+317 ANATSNAFDKQTD

-369 EKAFDTLMPILTDI
+369 EKAFDTLVPILSDVYT
-383 YKSAQPVIQ
+383 SAKPVIE
-392 AFANAIPGALDIAGK
+392 AFGNAIPGALQIAGDIISGAFSVLK
-407 VLSGVF
+407 VVIPPVVSVF
-413 KILKSVIPI
+413 KFLGDNISWIGPI
-422 FSKVFDFAKKGI
+422 AIGLATGIGVLTTATKINAAVTAISANGFKAWAASTKIAGTATKLFAGAQ
-434 NWIIDDSKILMP
+434 KILNLVM
-446 VLSGVLGGI
+446 S
-455 LAFKAVNTVVS
+455 
-466 TFNSVKKAITGV
+466 
-478 KTAMVAVKA
+478 
-487 FMAANPVGLIIAGV
+487 ANPIGIVIAAV
-501 VAVSVA
+501 VALGTA
-507 FVMLYKKCEP
+507 FVLLYKKCEP
-517 FRNFINKI
+517 FRNFINGI
-525 GAEIKKVFQ
+525 GAAIKNGFMA
-534 SVIDWFKRNVG
+534 VIEWFKGIPSFFGNL
-545 TFKMIFDG
+545 FSKMGEG
-553 IKKTVQIAFIGIK
+553 IKNGFNAVVNWFKNLPSTITNIFNNVKISIFKFIADIFTQFPLVGQIIGNVFGGIK
-566 KIFSNII
+566 NYMELGKIQFQNLIDFI
-573 GFVKNVFTGNWKGA
+573 KNVFTGNWAG
-587 WENVKNIFSNLAD
+587 
-600 LLIHIAKTAVK
+600 
-611 TVVKIFKNLPSLIV
+611 
-625 KAIKGLEKIGNKIA
+625 
-639 PAVNKVLNKV
+639 
-649 KKTVYKAVA
+649 
-658 QIAQKFPA
+658 
-666 LGKVLGGVVRV
+666 
-677 VETGFNLLKNVLK
+677 
-690 NVIGFVK
+690 
-697 NVFSGNWKGAWE
+697 
-709 NVKNI
+709 
-714 VKGVF
+714 
-719 EAIPQIVSGICD
+719 
-731 SLGGIVDGVIS
+731 
-742 TIIKVFE
+742 
-749 KLPETVSNVIS
+749 
-760 KVGEYFPVLG
+760 
-770 DTLQT
+770 
-775 VWDICTPIIDGICEA
+775 
-790 LNPIKDVFVNIIDF
+790 
-804 VKNVFTGQW
+804 
-813 SAAWENIKNIFK
+813 AWENIKNIFGNAFNALK
-825 GVCDSFASIIQIPFN
+825 GLA
-840 VVIGIFN
+840 
-847 SLPEKVSS
+847 
-855 VIASIGERFPILGS
+855 
-869 ILQTVWDT
+869 
-877 VSPIIEGIK
+877 
-886 TAISSIKDVFVGI
+886 
-899 IDFIKNI
+899 
-906 FTGQW
+906 
-911 SAAWESVKNI
+911 
-921 FGSIWSGLVGLVKAP
+921 KAP
-936 LNAVISLVNSAIG
+936 LNAVISLVNSAIA
-949 GLNRLHVS
+949 GLNKLHVS
-957 IPDWVPGVGGKEF
+957 IPDWVPGFGGKEF

-977 PMLAT
+977 PMFAT

-989 SICGEG
+989 SMCGEG

-1027 TAQNE
+1027 SARNE

-1086 RVFDDYQGELADKIK
+1086 RVFDDYAPELADKIK

>member
-1 MGKAIQTAIVKVM
+1 MGKAIQTAIVKIM
-14 GTLDPSVARSVA
+14 GILDPSVAKSVA

-64 AKFETGMSNVA
+64 AKFETGMSNIA
-75 TLLDGDTS
+75 TLLDGDTA

-89 AEMGDGIMDI
+89 AEMGDDIMGV

-189 SSMGKVVPIASAL
+189 ASLGKVVPIASAL

-233 FSGLMTPSTALSA
+233 FSGLMTPSTALSE
-246 KISELGFESA
+246 KIGELGYESA
-256 NAMLDQLGL
+256 NAMLDQLGF

-292 QTAVLALAGSQT
+292 QTAILALAGSQT

-317 ADATSNAFDKSTD
+317 ADATSNAFDKQTD

-369 EKAFDTLMPILTDI
+369 EKAFDTLMPILSDVYT
-383 YKSAQPVIQ
+383 SAKPVIE
-392 AFANAIPGALDIAGK
+392 AFGNAIPGALQIAGDIM
-407 VLSGVF
+407 SGVF
-413 KILKSVIPI
+413 NAIKVVIPPVISLVKFLGDNFSWIGPIAAGLATGIGVLTAAIKINAAITAISAGGFKAWAASTKIAGTATKIFAGAQKILNLVMS
-422 FSKVFDFAKKGI
+422 
-434 NWIIDDSKILMP
+434 
-446 VLSGVLGGI
+446 
-455 LAFKAVNTVVS
+455 
-466 TFNSVKKAITGV
+466 
-478 KTAMVAVKA
+478 
-487 FMAANPVGLIIAGV
+487 ANPIGIVIAAV
-501 VAVSVA
+501 VALGTA
-507 FVMLYKKCEP
+507 FVLLYKKCEP
-517 FRNFINKI
+517 FRKFINGI
-525 GAEIKKVFQ
+525 GA
-534 SVIDWFKRNVG
+534 
-545 TFKMIFDG
+545 G
-553 IKKTVQIAFIGIK
+553 IKKGFLAVIEWFKGIPSFFGNLFSKMGEGIK
-566 KIFSNII
+566 NGFNAVINWFKGLPSFFGNLFSKMGEGIKNGFNAVINWFKNLPATFSNIFNRAKNIVDNAVAKITEKFPVLGTILGGVIGGIKVHFNYLKTIFSNVI
-573 GFVKNVFTGNWKGA
+573 GFIKNVFTGNWKGA
-587 WENVKNIFSNLAD
+587 LENVKNLAVAPIQMISGLFD
-600 LLIHIAKTAVK
+600 TITNAVK
-611 TVVKIFKNLPSLIV
+611 RVLTVIS
-625 KAIKGLEKIGNKIA
+625 E
-639 PAVNKVLNKV
+639 
-649 KKTVYKAVA
+649 
-658 QIAQKFPA
+658 KFPA
-666 LGKVLGGVVRV
+666 IAPIIQGVQATIMPII
-677 VETGFNLLKNVLK
+677 ES
-690 NVIGFVK
+690 I
-697 NVFSGNWKGAWE
+697 
-709 NVKNI
+709 
-714 VKGVF
+714 KGVF
-719 EAIPQIVSGICD
+719 NG
-731 SLGGIVDGVIS
+731 L
-742 TIIKVFE
+742 
-749 KLPETVSNVIS
+749 
-760 KVGEYFPVLG
+760 
-770 DTLQT
+770 
-775 VWDICTPIIDGICEA
+775 
-790 LNPIKDVFVNIIDF
+790 IDF
-804 VKNVFTGQW
+804 IKNVFTGNW
-813 SAAWENIKNIFK
+813 A
-825 GVCDSFASIIQIPFN
+825 G
-840 VVIGIFN
+840 
-847 SLPEKVSS
+847 
-855 VIASIGERFPILGS
+855 
-869 ILQTVWDT
+869 
-877 VSPIIEGIK
+877 
-886 TAISSIKDVFVGI
+886 
-899 IDFIKNI
+899 
-906 FTGQW
+906 
-911 SAAWESVKNI
+911 AWESVKNI
-921 FGSIWSGLVGLVKAP
+921 FGNAFSALKGLAKAP
-936 LNAVISLVNSAIG
+936 LNAVISLINKAIG
-949 GLNRLHVS
+949 GLNKLSVTV
-957 IPDWVPGVGGKEF
+957 PDWVPGIGGQQWGF
-970 GINIPKI
+970 NIPQI

-1019 ANAIGALE
+1019 ASAIGALE

-1047 NSSTVNNNNEST
+1047 NSSTVNNNSEST

-1086 RVFDDYQGELADKIK
+1086 RVFDDYAPELADKIK
-1101 AVLATAREGSYGI
+1101 AVLATAREGSYGC

>member
-14 GTLDPSVARSVA
+14 GTLDPSVAKSVA

-38 VAVAGAAIAGATTA
+38 VAVAGAAVAGATTA

-75 TLLDGDTS
+75 TLLDGDTA

-89 AEMGDGIMDI
+89 AEMGDDIMGV

-189 SSMGKVVPIASAL
+189 ANMGKVVPIASAL

-220 GSTAEVSTQLKSV
+220 GSTAEVATQMKSV
-233 FSGLMTPSTALSA
+233 FSGLMTPSTQLSET
-246 KISELGFESA
+246 ISSLGYSSA
-256 NAMLDQLGL
+256 NAMLDELGL
-265 IGTLDKLSA
+265 IGTLDKLTA

-369 EKAFDTLMPILTDI
+369 EKAFDTLMPILSDVYT
-383 YKSAQPVIQ
+383 SAKPVIE
-392 AFANAIPGALDIAGK
+392 AFGNAIPGALQIAGDIMSSVFNAIK
-407 VLSGVF
+407 IVIPPVISLVKFLGDNFSWIGPIAAGLATGIGVLTAAIKINAVITAISANGF
-413 KILKSVIPI
+413 KAWAASTKIAGTATKLFAGAQKILNLVMS
-422 FSKVFDFAKKGI
+422 
-434 NWIIDDSKILMP
+434 
-446 VLSGVLGGI
+446 
-455 LAFKAVNTVVS
+455 
-466 TFNSVKKAITGV
+466 
-478 KTAMVAVKA
+478 
-487 FMAANPVGLIIAGV
+487 ANPIGIVIAAV
-501 VAVSVA
+501 VALGTA
-507 FVMLYKKCEP
+507 FVLLYKKCEP
-517 FRNFINKI
+517 FRKFINGI
-525 GAEIKKVFQ
+525 GA
-534 SVIDWFKRNVG
+534 
-545 TFKMIFDG
+545 G
-553 IKKTVQIAFIGIK
+553 IKKGFLATVNWFKGLPATFSNIFNKVKNTVNNVVAKITEKFPVIGTILGGVIGGIK
-566 KIFSNII
+566 VHFNYLKSIFSNVI

-587 WENVKNIFSNLAD
+587 LENVSNLVVAPIQRISGLFD
-600 LLIHIAKTAVK
+600 TITN
-611 TVVKIFKNLPSLIV
+611 TVNR
-625 KAIKGLEKIGNKIA
+625 
-639 PAVNKVLNKV
+639 VLSILKE
-649 KKTVYKAVA
+649 
-658 QIAQKFPA
+658 KFPA
-666 LGKVLGGVVRV
+666 IAPIID
-677 VETGFNLLKNVLK
+677 NVQAMIVPIIENIK
-690 NVIGFVK
+690 G
-697 NVFSGNWKGAWE
+697 VFSG
-709 NVKNI
+709 
-714 VKGVF
+714 
-719 EAIPQIVSGICD
+719 
-731 SLGGIVDGVIS
+731 L
-742 TIIKVFE
+742 
-749 KLPETVSNVIS
+749 
-760 KVGEYFPVLG
+760 
-770 DTLQT
+770 
-775 VWDICTPIIDGICEA
+775 
-790 LNPIKDVFVNIIDF
+790 IDF
-804 VKNVFTGQW
+804 VKNVFTGNW
-813 SAAWENIKNIFK
+813 AGAWESVKSIFGNAFNALKGLLATFSNIF
-825 GVCDSFASIIQIPFN
+825 S
-840 VVIGIFN
+840 GI
-847 SLPEKVSS
+847 SGAVSNM
-855 VIASIGERFPILGS
+855 VASIGERFPVLGT
-869 ILQTVWDT
+869 IFQTVQGMVAPYID
-877 VSPIIEGIK
+877 GIK
-886 TAISSIKDVFVGI
+886 NAISSIKNVFTSL
-899 IDFIKNI
+899 IDFVKNV
-906 FTGQW
+906 FTGNW
-911 SAAWESVKNI
+911 AGAWESVKNI
-921 FGSIWSGLVGLVKAP
+921 FGNAFNALKGLAKAP
-936 LNAVISLVNSAIG
+936 LNAVISLINSAIG
-949 GLNRLHVS
+949 GLNKLHIS
-957 IPDWVPGVGGKEF
+957 IPAWVPGVGGKEF

-1047 NSSTVNNNNEST
+1047 SSSTVNNNNEST

-1086 RVFDDYQGELADKIK
+1086 KVFDDYAPELADKIK

>member
-14 GTLDPSVARSVA
+14 GTLDPSVAKSVA

-75 TLLDGDTS
+75 TLLDGDTA

-119 ALGDSAD
+119 ALGDSKD

-189 SSMGKVVPIASAL
+189 ANMGKVVPIASAL

-246 KISELGFESA
+246 KIGELGYESA
-256 NAMLDQLGL
+256 SAMLDQLGL

-304 ENWVQKTEAMAGA
+304 ENWVQKTEAMAGV
-317 ADATSNAFDKSTD
+317 ADATSKAFDKATD
-330 NLQGKLDKMK
+330 NVQGKLDKMK

-369 EKAFDTLMPILTDI
+369 EKAFDTLMPILSDVYT
-383 YKSAQPVIQ
+383 SAKPVIE
-392 AFANAIPGALDIAGK
+392 AFGNAIPGALQIAGDIM
-407 VLSGVF
+407 SGVF
-413 KILKSVIPI
+413 NAIKVVIPPVISLVKFLGDNFSWIGPIAAGLATGIGVLTAAIKINAAITAISAGGFKAWAASTKIAGTATKIFAGAQKILNLVMS
-422 FSKVFDFAKKGI
+422 
-434 NWIIDDSKILMP
+434 
-446 VLSGVLGGI
+446 
-455 LAFKAVNTVVS
+455 
-466 TFNSVKKAITGV
+466 
-478 KTAMVAVKA
+478 
-487 FMAANPVGLIIAGV
+487 ANPIGIVIAAV
-501 VAVSVA
+501 VALGTA
-507 FVMLYKKCEP
+507 FVLLYKKCEP
-517 FRNFINKI
+517 FRKFINGI
-525 GAEIKKVFQ
+525 GA
-534 SVIDWFKRNVG
+534 
-545 TFKMIFDG
+545 G
-553 IKKTVQIAFIGIK
+553 IKKGFLAVVNWFKGIPSFFGNLFSKMGEGIK
-566 KIFSNII
+566 NGFNAVINWFKNLPATFSNIFNRAKNIVDNAVAKITEKFPVLGTILGGVIGGIKVHFNYLKTIFSNVI
-573 GFVKNVFTGNWKGA
+573 GFIKNVFTGNWKGA
-587 WENVKNIFSNLAD
+587 LENVKNL
-600 LLIHIAKTAVK
+600 
-611 TVVKIFKNLPSLIV
+611 
-625 KAIKGLEKIGNKIA
+625 
-639 PAVNKVLNKV
+639 
-649 KKTVYKAVA
+649 AVA
-658 QIAQKFPA
+658 PIQMISGLFDTITNTVKRVLTVISEKFPA
-666 LGKVLGGVVRV
+666 IAPIIQGVQATIMPII
-677 VETGFNLLKNVLK
+677 ES
-690 NVIGFVK
+690 I
-697 NVFSGNWKGAWE
+697 
-709 NVKNI
+709 
-714 VKGVF
+714 KGVF
-719 EAIPQIVSGICD
+719 NG
-731 SLGGIVDGVIS
+731 L
-742 TIIKVFE
+742 
-749 KLPETVSNVIS
+749 
-760 KVGEYFPVLG
+760 
-770 DTLQT
+770 
-775 VWDICTPIIDGICEA
+775 
-790 LNPIKDVFVNIIDF
+790 IDF
-804 VKNVFTGQW
+804 IKNVFTGNW
-813 SAAWENIKNIFK
+813 A
-825 GVCDSFASIIQIPFN
+825 G
-840 VVIGIFN
+840 
-847 SLPEKVSS
+847 
-855 VIASIGERFPILGS
+855 
-869 ILQTVWDT
+869 
-877 VSPIIEGIK
+877 
-886 TAISSIKDVFVGI
+886 
-899 IDFIKNI
+899 
-906 FTGQW
+906 
-911 SAAWESVKNI
+911 AWESVKNI
-921 FGSIWSGLVGLVKAP
+921 FGNAFSALKGLAKAP
-936 LNAVISLVNSAIG
+936 LNAVISLINKAIG
-949 GLNRLHVS
+949 GLNKLSVTV
-957 IPDWVPGVGGKEF
+957 PDWVPGIGGQQWGF
-970 GINIPKI
+970 NIPQI

-1019 ANAIGALE
+1019 ASAIGALE

-1047 NSSTVNNNNEST
+1047 NSSTVNNNSEST